1 MKKYLLLMLLVLIGM
16 GASASTEIKL
26 TLGEKKTDSKN
37 PDWSS
42 QVVTN
47 AKEAIQQGDFLIFSF
62 DEASSSDQY
71 AICNESGTKIYTEG
85 CKDNQDFYNCAD
97 GQKDFV
103 LTVTKELYE
112 AIQDGG
118 LQLQYKG
125 LQNLNGCIKRI
136 DVAAGTSYKPTGNY
150 VTEIMSTPQ
159 YIENWYSD
167 GFVLKT
173 DHDYVDWTLRV
184 VCMETGDDAYA
195 FLKKNKSG
203 WPSLM
208 SGSDKFSIAGWKYFE
223 IKINGELNGLL
234 RGEGLRIGGNNYYI
248 AGIYV
253 YKDGTTAP
261 NWTEDNSDIVDTYTF
276 SDPIDGTS
284 GWSDWSKG
292 KIDGSFFEF
301 EGRGKGQPGAVE
313 STKKIANTKNN
324 IIRLYLQDVHP
335 ETQISATD
343 GGDGRAAYIRQR
355 KQDANGGFYYQNYAD
370 CGSVDHYDF
379 ELSDAITVFAKGGD
393 QVYKPIIGAEGVK
406 TGMLSTLLLN
416 GMNVA
421 INHGQITKVEIRKS
435 MVSKYVTGYA
445 VYTGHN
451 LSSQYWRSV
460 ALPYN
465 LSREQLK
472 KAFGDDVVICE
483 LGKSAVT
490 KEKTTEEGNLTHY
503 HYGISFNFTKIP
515 DTEEG
520 INANYPYMIKLK
532 NDVKE
537 NDSYPIENVMA
548 DVRDYQA
555 YEFRTGQFDL
565 SALDAKEPNAGDAN
579 KDKLQKIYDYET
591 KIRTLLTDKVRM
603 IFKST
608 APVFDI
614 TNTEVGKVEIIN
626 GTSNKTVLKI
636 PDNNGGATN
645 YYLYDN
651 VLYPVKKFPVNL
663 SSGLAYVVLPAET
676 QSLFDDQP
684 DDATHTGAKITY
696 FFCDENETTGIEEID
711 MTPASVCKAQQ
722 NVYSLDGQLVHK
734 GLSVEGL
741 AKGIYIVN
749 GKKVI
754 IK

>member
-16 GASASTEIKL
+16 GASASTDEIQL
-26 TLGEKKTDSKN
+26 TWGEKTSSSDG
-37 PDWSS
+37 WSS
-42 QVVTN
+42 LMVTN
-47 AKEAIQQGDFLIFSF
+47 AGEIKQGDFLIFSF

-71 AICNESGTKIYTEG
+71 AICNESGDKIYTVG
-85 CKDNQDFYNCAD
+85 CKNNQNWYNCAN

-103 LTVTKELYE
+103 LTVTKKFCDD
-112 AIQDGG
+112 IHNGG
-118 LQLQYKG
+118 LLLQYKG
-125 LQNLNGCIKRI
+125 LKNLNGYIKRI
-136 DVAAGTSYKPTGNY
+136 DYKPTGKN
-150 VTEIMSTPQ
+150 VTEIMSKPLSTPL
-159 YIENWYSD
+159 YIKDWYSND
-167 GFVLKT
+167 CYLLKT
-173 DHDYVDWTLRV
+173 DQDYVNKTLRV

-195 FLKKNKSG
+195 FLKKNDTG

-234 RGEGLRIGGNNYYI
+234 RGNGLLIGGNNYYI

-253 YKDGTTAP
+253 YDDGTTAP
-261 NWTEDNSDIVDTYTF
+261 NWTDKEDSDIVDSWDF
-276 SDPIDGTS
+276 NGHPIDGTN

-292 KIDGSFFEF
+292 RIDGSFFEF
-301 EGRGKGQPGAVE
+301 EGRSKGQPGAVE
-313 STKKIANTKNN
+313 SLKKIANTKNN

-335 ETQISATD
+335 DTQISATD
-343 GGDGRAAYIRQR
+343 GGDGRATYIRQR

-379 ELSDAITVFAKGGD
+379 ELSDAITVFAKGD
-393 QVYKPIIGAEGVK
+393 QGYRPITGAAGVK

-421 INHGQITKVEIRKS
+421 IYHGKITKVEIRKS

-445 VYTGHN
+445 VYTGHH

-465 LSREQLK
+465 LSHEQLK

-532 NDVKE
+532 SGVKPA
-537 NDSYPIENVMA
+537 DFYPIENVKA

-565 SALDAKEPNAGDAN
+565 SALDAKEPTAGD
-579 KDKLQKIYDYET
+579 DKYEKLKEIYDYELEI
-591 KIRTLLTDKVRM
+591 KEDLTDARM

-614 TNTEVGKVEIIN
+614 TNTGVDKVEIIN
-626 GTSNKTVLKI
+626 GTSNKTVLNI
-636 PDNNGGATN
+636 PSENNGATN

-651 VLYPVKKFPVNL
+651 VLYPVKDTPVKL
-663 SSGLAYVVLPAET
+663 SSGLAYVVFPAAT
-676 QSLFDDQP
+676 RILFEQP
-684 DDATHTGAKITY
+684 DDTAQAGAKITY

>member
-16 GASASTEIKL
+16 GASASTDEIQL
-26 TLGEKKTDSKN
+26 TWGEKTSSSDG
-37 PDWSS
+37 WSS
-42 QVVTN
+42 LMVTN
-47 AKEAIQQGDFLIFSF
+47 AGEIKQGDFLIFSF

-71 AICNESGTKIYTEG
+71 AISNKNGDKIYTVG
-85 CKDNQDFYNCAD
+85 CKNNQNWYNCAD
-97 GQKDFV
+97 GQKYFV
-103 LTVTKELYE
+103 LTVTKKFCDD
-112 AIQDGG
+112 IQRDG
-118 LQLQYKG
+118 LLLQYKG
-125 LQNLNGCIKRI
+125 LKNLKGYIKRI
-136 DVAAGTSYKPTGNY
+136 DYKPTGSNVTN
-150 VTEIMSTPQ
+150 VTEIMSKPQ

-167 GFVLKT
+167 GFVLHT
-173 DHDYVDWTLRV
+173 DQNYVNKILRV

-253 YKDGTTAP
+253 YDDGTTAP
-261 NWTEDNSDIVDTYTF
+261 NWGEEESDIVDTYDF
-276 SDPIDGTS
+276 QNSVDGPVEGS
-284 GWSDWSKG
+284 SDWASRT
-292 KIDGSFFEF
+292 IAGSFFEF
-301 EGRGKGQPGAVE
+301 KGRGQQRAIEP
-313 STKKIANTKNN
+313 TKKIANTKNN
-324 IIRLYLQDVHP
+324 IIRLYLKDTTSD
-335 ETQISATD
+335 TQISAKD
-343 GGDGRAAYIRQR
+343 AGDVNAAYIRER
-355 KQDANGGFYYQNYAD
+355 KHDITNNSFYYQNFAD
-370 CGSVDHYDF
+370 CGVADHYDF
-379 ELSDAITVFAKGGD
+379 ELSDAITVFD
-393 QVYKPIIGAEGVK
+393 DWDKPKTGTDGVK

-416 GMNVA
+416 GMNVG
-421 INHGQITKVEIRKS
+421 IKHGTITKLEIRKS

-445 VYTGHN
+445 IYMGHK
-451 LSSQYWRSV
+451 LSNTYWRSV

-465 LSREQLK
+465 LSREQLE

-483 LGKSAVT
+483 LGESKVT

-532 NDVKE
+532 SGVKPA
-537 NDSYPIENVMA
+537 DFYPIENVKA

-565 SALDAKEPNAGDAN
+565 SALDAKEPTAGD
-579 KDKLQKIYDYET
+579 DKYEKLKEIYDYEQEI
-591 KIRTLLTDKVRM
+591 KKDLTDARM

-614 TNTEVGKVEIIN
+614 TNTGVDKVEIIK
-626 GTSNKTVLKI
+626 GTSNKTVLNI
-636 PDNNGGATN
+636 PSENNGATN

-651 VLYPVKKFPVNL
+651 VLYPVKKSPVKL
-663 SSGLAYVVLPAET
+663 SSGLAYVVFPAAT
-676 QSLFDDQP
+676 RILFEQP
-684 DDATHTGAKITY
+684 DDTAQAGAKITY

>member
-16 GASASTEIKL
+16 GASASTEIQLKL
-26 TLGEKKTDSKN
+26 EETDSEN
-37 PDWSS
+37 PEWSS
-42 QVVTN
+42 LVVTN
-47 AKEAIQQGDFLIFSF
+47 AGEIKQGDFLIFSF

-71 AICNESGTKIYTEG
+71 AISNKSGDKIYTVG
-85 CKDNQDFYNCAD
+85 CKNNQNWYNCAD
-97 GQKDFV
+97 GQKYFV
-103 LTVTKELYE
+103 LTVTKKFCDD
-112 AIQDGG
+112 IQRDG
-118 LQLQYKG
+118 LLLQYKG
-125 LQNLNGCIKRI
+125 LKNLKGYIKRI
-136 DVAAGTSYKPTGNY
+136 DYKPTGDN

-159 YIENWYSD
+159 YIKDWYSD
-167 GFVLKT
+167 GYVLKT
-173 DHDYVDWTLRV
+173 DQDYVNKTLRV

-234 RGEGLRIGGNNYYI
+234 RGNGLRIGGNNYYI

-253 YKDGTTAP
+253 YDDGTTAP
-261 NWTEDNSDIVDTYTF
+261 NWGEEESDIVDTYDF
-276 SDPIDGTS
+276 QNSVDGPVEGS
-284 GWSDWSKG
+284 SDWASRT
-292 KIDGSFFEF
+292 IAGSFFEF
-301 EGRGKGQPGAVE
+301 KGRGQQRAIEP
-313 STKKIANTKNN
+313 TKKIANTKNN
-324 IIRLYLQDVHP
+324 IIRLYLKDTTSD
-335 ETQISATD
+335 TQISAKD
-343 GGDGRAAYIRQR
+343 AGDVNAAYIRER
-355 KQDANGGFYYQNYAD
+355 KHDITNNSFYYQNFAD
-370 CGSVDHYDF
+370 CGVADHYDF
-379 ELSDAITVFAKGGD
+379 ELSDAITVFD
-393 QVYKPIIGAEGVK
+393 DWDKPKTGTDGVK

-416 GMNVA
+416 GMNVG
-421 INHGQITKVEIRKS
+421 IKHGTITKLEIRKS

-445 VYTGHN
+445 IYTGHK
-451 LSSQYWRSV
+451 LSSTYWRSV

-465 LSREQLK
+465 LSREQLE
-472 KAFGDDVVICE
+472 KAFGKDVVICE
-483 LGKSAVT
+483 LGESKVT
-490 KEKTTEEGNLTHY
+490 KEETKTDNLTHY

-515 DTEEG
+515 DGEG

-532 NDVKE
+532 NGVKPA
-537 NDSYPIENVMA
+537 DFYPIENVKA

-555 YEFRTGQFDL
+555 YEFRTGKFDL

-579 KDKLQKIYDYET
+579 KDKLQEIYDYEQEI
-591 KIRTLLTDKVRM
+591 KSKLTDKVHM

-614 TNTEVGKVEIIN
+614 TNTGVGNVEIIN
-626 GTSNKTVLKI
+626 HTSNKTVLNI
-636 PDNNGGATN
+636 PSENADATN

-651 VLYPVKKFPVNL
+651 VLYPVKDHSVNL

-676 QSLFDDQP
+676 RSLFDNQP
-684 DDATHTGAKITY
+684 DDAAQAGAKITY

>member
-16 GASASTEIKL
+16 GASASTDEIQL
-26 TLGEKKTDSKN
+26 TWGENTSSSDG
-37 PDWSS
+37 WSS
-42 QVVTN
+42 RVVTN
-47 AKEAIQQGDFLIFSF
+47 AKEMIKQGDFLIFSF

-71 AICNESGTKIYTEG
+71 AICNESGDKIYTVG
-85 CKDNQDFYNCAD
+85 CKNNQNWYNCAN

-103 LTVTKELYE
+103 LTVTKKFCDD
-112 AIQDGG
+112 IQKDG
-118 LQLQYKG
+118 LLLQYKG
-125 LQNLNGCIKRI
+125 LKHLNGYIKRI
-136 DVAAGTSYKPTGNY
+136 DYKPTGSN
-150 VTEIMSTPQ
+150 VTEIMSTPL
-159 YIENWYSD
+159 YIKDWYSD
-167 GFVLKT
+167 GYVLHT
-173 DHDYVDWTLRV
+173 NQDYVNKTLRV

-195 FLKKNKSG
+195 FLKKNDSG

-234 RGEGLRIGGNNYYI
+234 RGNGLRIGGNNYYI

-253 YKDGTTAP
+253 YDDGTTAP
-261 NWTEDNSDIVDTYTF
+261 NWTDKEDSDIVDSWDF
-276 SDPIDGTS
+276 NGHPIDGTN

-292 KIDGSFFEF
+292 RIDGSFFEF
-301 EGRGKGQPGAVE
+301 EGRSKGQPGAVE
-313 STKKIANTKNN
+313 SLKKIANTKNN
-324 IIRLYLQDVHP
+324 IIRLYLQDVHSD
-335 ETQISATD
+335 TQISATD
-343 GGDGRAAYIRQR
+343 GGDGRATYIRQR

-370 CGSVDHYDF
+370 CGSAPYYDF
-379 ELSDAITVFAKGGD
+379 ELSDAITVFAKGD
-393 QVYKPIIGAEGVK
+393 QGYRPIIGADGVK

-421 INHGQITKVEIRKS
+421 IYHGQITKVEIRKS

-445 VYTGHN
+445 VYTGHH

-465 LSREQLK
+465 LSHKQLK

-532 NDVKE
+532 SGVKPA
-537 NDSYPIENVMA
+537 DFYPIENVKA

-555 YEFRTGQFDL
+555 YEFRTGHFDL
-565 SALDAKEPNAGDAN
+565 SALDATMPAAGDKN
-579 KDKLQKIYDYET
+579 YDELNKIYKYEQDIKT
-591 KIRTLLTDKVRM
+591 DLTDARM

-614 TNTEVGKVEIIN
+614 TNTGVGNVEIIN
-626 GTSNKTVLKI
+626 GTSNKTVLNI
-636 PDNNGGATN
+636 PKYNGGATN

-651 VLYPVKKFPVNL
+651 VLYPVKDKSVKL
-663 SSGLAYVVLPAET
+663 SSGLAYVVFPAAT
-676 QSLFDDQP
+676 QILFDQP
-684 DDATHTGAKITY
+684 DDTAQAGAKITY

>member
-16 GASASTEIKL
+16 GASASTDEIQL
-26 TLGEKKTDSKN
+26 TWGEKTSSSDG
-37 PDWSS
+37 WSS
-42 QVVTN
+42 LMVTN
-47 AKEAIQQGDFLIFSF
+47 AGEIKQGDFLIFSF

-71 AICNESGTKIYTEG
+71 AISNKNGDKIYTVG
-85 CKDNQDFYNCAD
+85 CKNNQNWYNCAD
-97 GQKDFV
+97 GQKYFV
-103 LTVTKELYE
+103 LTVTKKFCDD
-112 AIQDGG
+112 IQRDG
-118 LQLQYKG
+118 LLLQYKG
-125 LQNLNGCIKRI
+125 LKNLKGYIKRI
-136 DVAAGTSYKPTGNY
+136 DYKPTGSNVTN
-150 VTEIMSTPQ
+150 VTEIMSKPQ

-167 GFVLKT
+167 GFVLHT
-173 DHDYVDWTLRV
+173 DQNYVNKTLRV

-253 YKDGTTAP
+253 YDDGTTAP
-261 NWTEDNSDIVDTYTF
+261 NWGEEESDIVDTYDF
-276 SDPIDGTS
+276 QNSVDGPVEGS
-284 GWSDWSKG
+284 SDWASRT
-292 KIDGSFFEF
+292 IAGSFFEF
-301 EGRGKGQPGAVE
+301 KGRGQQRAIEP
-313 STKKIANTKNN
+313 TKKIANTKNN
-324 IIRLYLQDVHP
+324 IIRLYLKDTTSD
-335 ETQISATD
+335 TQISAKD
-343 GGDGRAAYIRQR
+343 AGDVNAAYIRER
-355 KQDANGGFYYQNYAD
+355 KHDITNNSFYYQNFAD
-370 CGSVDHYDF
+370 CGVADHYDF
-379 ELSDAITVFAKGGD
+379 ELSDAITVFD
-393 QVYKPIIGAEGVK
+393 DWDKPKTGTDGVK

-416 GMNVA
+416 GMNVG
-421 INHGQITKVEIRKS
+421 IKHGTITKLEIRKS

-445 VYTGHN
+445 IYMGHK
-451 LSSQYWRSV
+451 LSNTYWRSV

-465 LSREQLK
+465 LSREQLE

-483 LGKSAVT
+483 LGESKVT

-532 NDVKE
+532 SGVKPA
-537 NDSYPIENVMA
+537 DFYPIENVKA

-555 YEFRTGQFDL
+555 YEFRTGQFGL
-565 SALDAKEPNAGDAN
+565 SALDAKEPTAGD
-579 KDKLQKIYDYET
+579 DKYEKLKEIYDYEQEI
-591 KIRTLLTDKVRM
+591 KEDLTDARM

-614 TNTEVGKVEIIN
+614 TNTGVDKVEIIN
-626 GTSNKTVLKI
+626 GTSNKTVLNI
-636 PDNNGGATN
+636 PSENNGATN

-651 VLYPVKKFPVNL
+651 VLYPVKKSPVKL
-663 SSGLAYVVLPAET
+663 SSGLAYVVFPAAT
-676 QSLFDDQP
+676 RILFEQP
-684 DDATHTGAKITY
+684 DDTAQAGAKITY

>member
-16 GASASTEIKL
+16 GASASTDEIQL
-26 TLGEKKTDSKN
+26 TWGENTSSSDG
-37 PDWSS
+37 WSS
-42 QVVTN
+42 RVVTN
-47 AKEAIQQGDFLIFSF
+47 AKEVIKEGDLLIFSF
-62 DEASSSDQY
+62 DAASSTDQY
-71 AICNESGTKIYTEG
+71 AISNENGVKIYTEG
-85 CKDNQDFYNCAD
+85 CKDNEDWYDCAN

-103 LTVTKELYE
+103 LTVTRKFYD
-112 AIQDGG
+112 AIQSGG
-118 LQLQYKG
+118 LRLQYKG
-125 LQNLNGCIKRI
+125 LKNLNGHIKRFE
-136 DVAAGTSYKPTGNY
+136 DGNFYKPTGSN

-159 YIENWYSD
+159 YIKDWYSND
-167 GFVLKT
+167 CYVLKT
-173 DHDYVDWTLRV
+173 NQDYVNKTLRV

-223 IKINGELNGLL
+223 IKINGELNELL
-234 RGEGLRIGGNNYYI
+234 TGNGLRIGGNNYYI

-253 YKDGTTAP
+253 YDDGTTAP

-276 SDPIDGTS
+276 SQPIDGS
-284 GWSDWSKG
+284 KDWANYTIS
-292 KIDGSFFEF
+292 GSFFEF
-301 EGRGKGQPGAVE
+301 KGRGQQRAIEP
-313 STKKIANTKNN
+313 TKKIANTKNN
-324 IIRLYLQDVHP
+324 IIRLYLKDTTSD
-335 ETQISATD
+335 TQIYAKD
-343 GGDGRAAYIRQR
+343 AGDDRAAYIRQR
-355 KQDANGGFYYQNYAD
+355 KQVENTEKFYYQNFAD
-370 CGSVDHYDF
+370 CGVADHYDF
-379 ELSDAITVFAKGGD
+379 ELSDAITVFED
-393 QVYKPIIGAEGVK
+393 YNKPITNKPEGVK

-416 GMNVA
+416 GMNVG
-421 INHGQITKVEIRKS
+421 INHGKIWKLEIRKS

-445 VYTGHN
+445 IYTGHK
-451 LSSQYWRSV
+451 LSSTYWRSV

-465 LSREQLK
+465 LSREQLE
-472 KAFGDDVVICE
+472 KAFGKDVVICE
-483 LGKSAVT
+483 LGESKVT
-490 KEKTTEEGNLTHY
+490 KEETKKDNLT

-515 DTEEG
+515 DAEG

-532 NDVKE
+532 SGVKPA
-537 NDSYPIENVMA
+537 DFYPIENVKA

-565 SALDAKEPNAGDAN
+565 SALDATMPAAGDAN
-579 KDKLQKIYDYET
+579 YDKLKEIYDYEQEIKT
-591 KIRTLLTDKVRM
+591 HLTDARM

-614 TNTEVGKVEIIN
+614 TNTGVDKVEIIK
-626 GTSNKTVLKI
+626 GTSNKTVLNI
-636 PDNNGGATN
+636 PSENNGATN

-651 VLYPVKKFPVNL
+651 VLYPVKKSPVKL
-663 SSGLAYVVLPAET
+663 SSGLAYVVFPAAT
-676 QSLFDDQP
+676 RILFEQP
-684 DDATHTGAKITY
+684 DDTAQAGAKITY

>member
-16 GASASTEIKL
+16 GASASTDEIQL
-26 TLGEKKTDSKN
+26 TWGEKTSSSDG
-37 PDWSS
+37 WSS
-42 QVVTN
+42 LVVTN
-47 AKEAIQQGDFLIFSF
+47 AGEIKQGDFLIFSF
-62 DEASSSDQY
+62 DAASSSDQY
-71 AICNESGTKIYTEG
+71 AISNKNGDKIYTVG
-85 CKDNQDFYNCAD
+85 CKNNQNWYNCAD
-97 GQKDFV
+97 GQKYFV
-103 LTVTKELYE
+103 LTVTKKFCDD
-112 AIQDGG
+112 IQGDG
-118 LQLQYKG
+118 LLLQYKG
-125 LQNLNGCIKRI
+125 LKNLKGYIKRI
-136 DVAAGTSYKPTGNY
+136 DYKPTGDN

-159 YIENWYSD
+159 YIKNWYSD
-167 GFVLKT
+167 GFVLHT
-173 DHDYVDWTLRV
+173 DQDYVNKTLRV

-195 FLKKNKSG
+195 FLKRNDPG
-203 WPSLM
+203 WPSLL

-234 RGEGLRIGGNNYYI
+234 RGNGLRIGGNNYFI

-253 YKDGTTAP
+253 YDDGTTAP

-284 GWSDWSKG
+284 DWSDWSSG
-292 KIDGSFFEF
+292 RIDGSFFEF

-313 STKKIANTKNN
+313 SPKKIANTKNN
-324 IIRLYLQDVHP
+324 IIRLYLQGAQSDAL
-335 ETQISATD
+335 ISATD
-343 GGDGRAAYIRQR
+343 GVDAMAAYIRQR
-355 KQDANGGFYYQNYAD
+355 KQKANTNDFYYQNFAD
-370 CGSVDHYDF
+370 CGAVGHYDF
-379 ELSDAITVFAKGGD
+379 ELSDAITVFD
-393 QVYKPIIGAEGVK
+393 DWDKPKTGTDGVK

-421 INHGQITKVEIRKS
+421 IYHGQITKVEIRKS

-445 VYTGHN
+445 VYTGHK
-451 LSSQYWRSV
+451 LSSTYWRSV

-490 KEKTTEEGNLTHY
+490 KDEIKEDNNLTHY

-532 NDVKE
+532 SGVKPA
-537 NDSYPIENVMA
+537 DFYPIKNVKA

-565 SALDAKEPNAGDAN
+565 SALDAKEPTAGDAN
-579 KDKLQKIYDYET
+579 YDNLYKIYEYEKNIKDK
-591 KIRTLLTDKVRM
+591 LTDKVRM

-614 TNTEVGKVEIIN
+614 TNTGVGNVEIIK
-626 GTSNKTVLKI
+626 GTSNKTVLNI
-636 PDNNGGATN
+636 PSENGGATN

-651 VLYPVKKFPVNL
+651 VLFPVKDKSVRL

-676 QSLFDDQP
+676 RSLFDNQP
-684 DDATHTGAKITY
+684 DDATQAGAKITY

>member
-16 GASASTEIKL
+16 GASASTDEIQL
-26 TLGEKKTDSKN
+26 TWGETTSSSDG
-37 PDWSS
+37 WSS

-47 AKEAIQQGDFLIFSF
+47 AEKIKQGDFLIFSF
-62 DEASSSDQY
+62 DAASSSDQY
-71 AICNESGTKIYTEG
+71 AISNKSGDKIYTVG
-85 CKDNQDFYNCAD
+85 CKNNQNWYNCAD
-97 GQKDFV
+97 GQEYFV
-103 LTVTKELYE
+103 LTVTKKFCDD
-112 AIQDGG
+112 IQKDG
-118 LQLQYKG
+118 LLLQYKG
-125 LQNLNGCIKRI
+125 LKHLNGYIKRI
-136 DVAAGTSYKPTGNY
+136 DYKPTGSN

-167 GFVLKT
+167 GYVLHT
-173 DHDYVDWTLRV
+173 NQDYTNKTLRV

-253 YKDGTTAP
+253 YDDGTTAP
-261 NWTEDNSDIVDTYTF
+261 NWGEEESDIVDTYDF
-276 SDPIDGTS
+276 QNSVDGPVEGS
-284 GWSDWSKG
+284 SDWASRT
-292 KIDGSFFEF
+292 IAGSFFEF
-301 EGRGKGQPGAVE
+301 KGRGQQRAIEP
-313 STKKIANTKNN
+313 TKKIANTKNN
-324 IIRLYLQDVHP
+324 IIRLYLKDTTSD
-335 ETQISATD
+335 TQISAKD
-343 GGDGRAAYIRQR
+343 AGDVNAAYIRER
-355 KQDANGGFYYQNYAD
+355 KHDITNNSFYYQNFAD
-370 CGSVDHYDF
+370 CGVADHYDF
-379 ELSDAITVFAKGGD
+379 ELSDAITVFD
-393 QVYKPIIGAEGVK
+393 DWDKPKTGTDGVK

-416 GMNVA
+416 GMNVG
-421 INHGQITKVEIRKS
+421 IKHGTITKLEIRKS

-445 VYTGHN
+445 IYMGHK
-451 LSSQYWRSV
+451 LSNTYWRSV

-465 LSREQLK
+465 LSREQLE

-483 LGKSAVT
+483 LGESKVT

-532 NDVKE
+532 SGVKPA
-537 NDSYPIENVMA
+537 DFYPIENVKA

-555 YEFRTGQFDL
+555 YEFRTGHFDL
-565 SALDAKEPNAGDAN
+565 SALDATMPAAGDAN
-579 KDKLQKIYDYET
+579 YDKLKEIYDYEQDIKT
-591 KIRTLLTDKVRM
+591 DLTDARM

-614 TNTEVGKVEIIN
+614 TNTGVDKVEIIN
-626 GTSNKTVLKI
+626 GTSNKTVLNI
-636 PDNNGGATN
+636 PSKNDDATN
-645 YYLYDN
+645 YYLFDN
-651 VLYPVKKFPVNL
+651 VLYPVKDTPVNL
-663 SSGLAYVVLPAET
+663 SSGLAYVVFPAAT
-676 QSLFDDQP
+676 RILFDNQP
-684 DDATHTGAKITY
+684 DDVAQAGAKITY

>member
-16 GASASTEIKL
+16 GASASTEIEL
-26 TLGEKKTDSKN
+26 MLEQTDSEN

-42 QVVTN
+42 LVVTN
-47 AKEAIQQGDFLIFSF
+47 AGEIKQGDFLIFSF
-62 DEASSSDQY
+62 DAASSSDQY
-71 AICNESGTKIYTEG
+71 AISNKKGDKIYTVG
-85 CKDNQDFYNCAD
+85 CKNNQNWYNCAD
-97 GQKDFV
+97 GQEYFV
-103 LTVTKELYE
+103 LTVTKKFCDD
-112 AIQDGG
+112 IQKDG
-118 LQLQYKG
+118 LLLQYKG
-125 LQNLNGCIKRI
+125 LQHLKGYIKRI
-136 DVAAGTSYKPTGNY
+136 DYKPTGSNVTN

-167 GFVLKT
+167 GFVLHT
-173 DHDYVDWTLRV
+173 NQDYTNQTLRV

-253 YKDGTTAP
+253 YDDGTTAP
-261 NWTEDNSDIVDTYTF
+261 NWGEEESDIVDTYDF
-276 SDPIDGTS
+276 QNSVDGPVEGS
-284 GWSDWSKG
+284 SDWASRT
-292 KIDGSFFEF
+292 IAGSFFEF
-301 EGRGKGQPGAVE
+301 KGRGQQRAIEP
-313 STKKIANTKNN
+313 TKKIANTKNN
-324 IIRLYLQDVHP
+324 IIRLYLKDTTSD
-335 ETQISATD
+335 TQISAKD
-343 GGDGRAAYIRQR
+343 AGDVNAAYIRER
-355 KQDANGGFYYQNYAD
+355 KHDITNNSFYYQNFAD
-370 CGSVDHYDF
+370 CGVADHYDF
-379 ELSDAITVFAKGGD
+379 ELSDAITVFD
-393 QVYKPIIGAEGVK
+393 DWDKPKTGTDGVK

-416 GMNVA
+416 GMNVG
-421 INHGQITKVEIRKS
+421 IKHGTITKLEIRKS

-445 VYTGHN
+445 IYMGHK
-451 LSSQYWRSV
+451 LSNTYWRSV

-465 LSREQLK
+465 LSREQLE

-483 LGKSAVT
+483 LGESKVT

-515 DTEEG
+515 DGEG

-532 NDVKE
+532 SGVKPA
-537 NDSYPIENVMA
+537 DFYPIENVKA

-565 SALDAKEPNAGDAN
+565 SALDATMPAAGDHN
-579 KDKLQKIYDYET
+579 YDKLKEIYEYEDSIKT
-591 KIRTLLTDKVRM
+591 DLTDARM

-614 TNTEVGKVEIIN
+614 TNTGVDKVEIIN
-626 GTSNKTVLKI
+626 GTSNKTVLNI
-636 PDNNGGATN
+636 PSENNGATN

-651 VLYPVKKFPVNL
+651 VLYPVKKSPVKL
-663 SSGLAYVVLPAET
+663 SSGLAYVVFPAAT
-676 QSLFDDQP
+676 RILFEQP
-684 DDATHTGAKITY
+684 DDTAQAGAKITY

>member
-16 GASASTEIKL
+16 GASASTEIQL
-26 TLGEKKTDSKN
+26 ELEKTTSSSDG
-37 PDWSS
+37 WSS

-47 AKEAIQQGDFLIFSF
+47 AKEVIKEGDLLIFSF
-62 DEASSSDQY
+62 DAASSTDQY
-71 AICNESGTKIYTEG
+71 AISNENGVKIYTEG
-85 CKDNQDFYNCAD
+85 CKDNEDWYDCAN

-103 LTVTKELYE
+103 LTVTRKFYD
-112 AIQDGG
+112 AIQSGG
-118 LQLQYKG
+118 LRLQYKG
-125 LQNLNGCIKRI
+125 LKNLNGHIKRFE
-136 DVAAGTSYKPTGNY
+136 DGNFYKPTGSN

-159 YIENWYSD
+159 YIKDWYSE
-167 GFVLKT
+167 GYVLHT
-173 DHDYVDWTLRV
+173 NQDYTNQTLRV

-195 FLKKNKSG
+195 FLKRNDDG

-223 IKINGELNGLL
+223 IKINGELNELL
-234 RGEGLRIGGNNYYI
+234 KGNGLRIGGNNYYI

-253 YKDGTTAP
+253 YDDSTTAP
-261 NWTEDNSDIVDTYTF
+261 NWGEEESDIVDTYDF
-276 SDPIDGTS
+276 QNSVDGPVEGS
-284 GWSDWSKG
+284 SDWASRT
-292 KIDGSFFEF
+292 IAGSFFEF
-301 EGRGKGQPGAVE
+301 KGRGQQRAIEP
-313 STKKIANTKNN
+313 TTKIANTKNN
-324 IIRLYLQDVHP
+324 IIRLYL
-335 ETQISATD
+335 ENTASNTQIYAKDAVDS
-343 GGDGRAAYIRQR
+343 RAAYIRER
-355 KQDANGGFYYQNYAD
+355 KQEENTDNFYYQNFAD
-370 CGSVDHYDF
+370 CGSVNHYDF
-379 ELSDAITVFAKGGD
+379 ELSDAITVFED
-393 QVYKPIIGAEGVK
+393 YNKPITNKPEGVK

-416 GMNVA
+416 GMNVG
-421 INHGQITKVEIRKS
+421 INHGKITKVEIRKS

-445 VYTGHN
+445 IYTGHK
-451 LSSQYWRSV
+451 LSSTYWRSV

-465 LSREQLK
+465 LSREQLE
-472 KAFGDDVVICE
+472 KAFGKDVVICE
-483 LGKSAVT
+483 LGESKVT
-490 KEKTTEEGNLTHY
+490 KEETKKDNLTHY

-515 DTEEG
+515 DGEG

-532 NDVKE
+532 SGVKPA
-537 NDSYPIENVMA
+537 DFYPIENVKA

-555 YEFRTGQFDL
+555 YEFRTGKFDL
-565 SALDAKEPNAGDAN
+565 SALDATMPAAGDHN
-579 KDKLQKIYDYET
+579 YDKLKEIYDYEQDIKT
-591 KIRTLLTDKVRM
+591 DLTDARM

-614 TNTEVGKVEIIN
+614 TNTGVDKVEIIK
-626 GTSNKTVLKI
+626 GTSNKTVLNI
-636 PDNNGGATN
+636 PSENNGATN

-651 VLYPVKKFPVNL
+651 VLYPVKKSPVKL
-663 SSGLAYVVLPAET
+663 SSGLAYVVFPAAT
-676 QSLFDDQP
+676 RILFEQP
-684 DDATHTGAKITY
+684 DDTAQAGAKITY

>member
-16 GASASTEIKL
+16 GASASTDEIQL
-26 TLGEKKTDSKN
+26 TWGENTSSSDG
-37 PDWSS
+37 WSS
-42 QVVTN
+42 RVVTN
-47 AKEAIQQGDFLIFSF
+47 AKEMIKQGDFLIFSF

-71 AICNESGTKIYTEG
+71 AICNESGDKIYTVG
-85 CKDNQDFYNCAD
+85 CKNNQNWYNCAN

-103 LTVTKELYE
+103 LTVTKKFYD
-112 AIQDGG
+112 AIQSGG
-118 LQLQYKG
+118 LRLQYKG
-125 LQNLNGCIKRI
+125 LKRLNGYIKRI
-136 DVAAGTSYKPTGNY
+136 DYKPTGSNVTN

-167 GFVLKT
+167 GFVLHT
-173 DHDYVDWTLRV
+173 DQDYVNKTLRV

-195 FLKKNKSG
+195 FLKRNDDG

-234 RGEGLRIGGNNYYI
+234 RGNGLRIGGNNYYI

-253 YKDGTTAP
+253 YNDGTMAP

-276 SDPIDGTS
+276 SQPIDGTS
-284 GWSDWSKG
+284 GWSDWSSG
-292 KIDGSFFEF
+292 RIDGSFFEF

-324 IIRLYLQDVHP
+324 IIRLYLQKAQSD
-335 ETQISATD
+335 TQISATD
-343 GGDGRAAYIRQR
+343 GGDGRATYIRQR

-370 CGSVDHYDF
+370 CGSAPYYDF
-379 ELSDAITVFAKGGD
+379 ELSDAITVFGKGD
-393 QVYKPIIGAEGVK
+393 QGYRPIIGADGVK

-421 INHGQITKVEIRKS
+421 IYHGKITKVEIRKS

-445 VYTGHN
+445 VYTGHH

-465 LSREQLK
+465 LSHEQLK

-483 LGKSAVT
+483 LGKSAMT

-532 NDVKE
+532 SGVKPA
-537 NDSYPIENVMA
+537 DFYPIENVKA

-565 SALDAKEPNAGDAN
+565 SVLDAKEPTAGDKN
-579 KDKLQKIYDYET
+579 YDELNKIYTYEQDIKT
-591 KIRTLLTDKVRM
+591 DLTDARM

-614 TNTEVGKVEIIN
+614 TNTEVGNVEIIK
-626 GTSNKTVLKI
+626 GTSNKTVLNI
-636 PDNNGGATN
+636 PSENNGATN

-651 VLYPVKKFPVNL
+651 VLYPVKDKSVKL
-663 SSGLAYVVLPAET
+663 SSGLAYVVFPAAT
-676 QSLFDDQP
+676 RILFEQP
-684 DDATHTGAKITY
+684 DDTAQAGAKITY

>member
-16 GASASTEIKL
+16 GASASTDEIQL
-26 TLGEKKTDSKN
+26 TWGENTSSSDG
-37 PDWSS
+37 WSS
-42 QVVTN
+42 RVVTN
-47 AKEAIQQGDFLIFSF
+47 AKEVIKEGDLLIFSF
-62 DEASSSDQY
+62 DAASSTDQY
-71 AICNESGTKIYTEG
+71 AISNENGVKIYTEG
-85 CKDNQDFYNCAD
+85 CKDNEDWYDCAN

-103 LTVTKELYE
+103 LTVTRKFYD
-112 AIQDGG
+112 AIQSGG
-118 LQLQYKG
+118 LRLQYKG
-125 LQNLNGCIKRI
+125 LKNLNGHIKRFE
-136 DVAAGTSYKPTGNY
+136 DGNFYKPTGSN

-159 YIENWYSD
+159 YIKDWYSND
-167 GFVLKT
+167 CYVLKT
-173 DHDYVDWTLRV
+173 NQDYVNKTLRV

-195 FLKKNKSG
+195 FLKRNDDG

-223 IKINGELNGLL
+223 IKINDELNELLKGNGLL
-234 RGEGLRIGGNNYYI
+234 IGGNNYYI

-253 YKDGTTAP
+253 YDDGITAP
-261 NWTEDNSDIVDTYTF
+261 NWGEEESDIVDTYDF
-276 SDPIDGTS
+276 QNSVDGPVEGS
-284 GWSDWSKG
+284 SDWASRT
-292 KIDGSFFEF
+292 IAGSFFEF
-301 EGRGKGQPGAVE
+301 KGWGQQRAIEP
-313 STKKIANTKNN
+313 TTKIANTKNN
-324 IIRLYLQDVHP
+324 IIRLYL
-335 ETQISATD
+335 ENTASNTQIYAKDAVDSK
-343 GGDGRAAYIRQR
+343 AAYIRER
-355 KQDANGGFYYQNYAD
+355 KYDKTNKSFYYQNFAD
-370 CGSVDHYDF
+370 CGVADHYDF
-379 ELSDAITVFAKGGD
+379 ELSDAITVFED
-393 QVYKPIIGAEGVK
+393 YNEPITNKPEGVK

-416 GMNVA
+416 GMNVG
-421 INHGQITKVEIRKS
+421 INHGKITKVEIRKS

-445 VYTGHN
+445 IYTGHK
-451 LSSQYWRSV
+451 LSSTYWRSV

-465 LSREQLK
+465 LSRKQLNDT
-472 KAFGDDVVICE
+472 FGGDVVICE

-515 DTEEG
+515 DAEG

-532 NDVKE
+532 SGVKPA
-537 NDSYPIENVMA
+537 DFYPIENVKA

-565 SALDAKEPNAGDAN
+565 SALDAKEPTAGDKN
-579 KDKLQKIYDYET
+579 YDELNKIYKYEQEI
-591 KIRTLLTDKVRM
+591 KEDLTDARM

-614 TNTEVGKVEIIN
+614 TNTGVDKVEIIK
-626 GTSNKTVLKI
+626 GTSNKTVLNI
-636 PDNNGGATN
+636 PSENNGATN

-651 VLYPVKKFPVNL
+651 VLYPVKKTPVKL
-663 SSGLAYVVLPAET
+663 SSGLAYVVFPAAT
-676 QSLFDDQP
+676 RILFEQP
-684 DDATHTGAKITY
+684 DDTAQAGAKITY

>member
-1 MKKYLLLMLLVLIGM
+1 M
-16 GASASTEIKL
+16 G
-26 TLGEKKTDSKN
+26 GDDSSS
-37 PDWSS
+37 DGWSS
-42 QVVTN
+42 LVVTN
-47 AKEAIQQGDFLIFSF
+47 AGEIKQGDFLIFSF
-62 DEASSSDQY
+62 DAASSSDQY
-71 AICNESGTKIYTEG
+71 AISNKNGDKIYTVG
-85 CKDNQDFYNCAD
+85 CKNNQNWYNCAD
-97 GQKDFV
+97 GQEYFV
-103 LTVTKELYE
+103 LTVTKKFCDD
-112 AIQDGG
+112 IQKDG
-118 LQLQYKG
+118 LLLQYKG
-125 LQNLNGCIKRI
+125 LKHLNGYIKRI
-136 DVAAGTSYKPTGNY
+136 DYKPTGSN

-159 YIENWYSD
+159 YIKDWYSD
-167 GFVLKT
+167 GFVLHT
-173 DHDYVDWTLRV
+173 DQDYVNKTLRV

-195 FLKKNKSG
+195 FLKRNDPG

-234 RGEGLRIGGNNYYI
+234 RGNGLRIGGNNYYI

-253 YKDGTTAP
+253 YNDGTMAP

-276 SDPIDGTS
+276 SQPIDGTS
-284 GWSDWSKG
+284 GWSDWSSG
-292 KIDGSFFEF
+292 RIDGSFFEF

-324 IIRLYLQDVHP
+324 IIRLYLQKAQSDA
-335 ETQISATD
+335 QISATD

-370 CGSVDHYDF
+370 CGYVDHCDF
-379 ELSDAITVFAKGGD
+379 ELSDAITVFAKGD
-393 QVYKPIIGAEGVK
+393 QGYRPIIGADGVK

-421 INHGQITKVEIRKS
+421 IYHGKITKVEIRKS

-445 VYTGHN
+445 VYTGHH
-451 LSSQYWRSV
+451 LSSTYWRSV

-472 KAFGDDVVICE
+472 KAFGNDVVICE
-483 LGKSAVT
+483 LGQSTVT
-490 KEKTTEEGNLTHY
+490 KEKKTDGDLTHY

-515 DTEEG
+515 NGEG

-532 NDVKE
+532 NGVKPA
-537 NDSYPIENVMA
+537 DFYPIENVKA

-565 SALDAKEPNAGDAN
+565 SALDAKEPTAGD
-579 KDKLQKIYDYET
+579 DKYEKLKEIYDYEQEI
-591 KIRTLLTDKVRM
+591 KEDLTDARM

-614 TNTEVGKVEIIN
+614 TNTGVDKVEIIK
-626 GTSNKTVLKI
+626 GTSNKTVLNI
-636 PDNNGGATN
+636 PSENNGATN

-651 VLYPVKKFPVNL
+651 VLYPVKKSPVKL
-663 SSGLAYVVLPAET
+663 SSGLAYVVFPAAT
-676 QSLFDDQP
+676 RILFEQP
-684 DDATHTGAKITY
+684 DDAAQAGAKITY

>member
-16 GASASTEIKL
+16 GASASTEIQL
-26 TLGEKKTDSKN
+26 TWEEKTSSSN
-37 PDWSS
+37 GWSS

-71 AICNESGTKIYTEG
+71 AICNESGDKIYTVG
-85 CKDNQDFYNCAD
+85 CKNNQNWYNCAN

-103 LTVTKELYE
+103 LTVTKKFYD
-112 AIQDGG
+112 AIQSGG
-118 LQLQYKG
+118 LRLQYKG
-125 LQNLNGCIKRI
+125 LKHLNGYIKRI
-136 DVAAGTSYKPTGNY
+136 DYKPTGSNVTN

-159 YIENWYSD
+159 YIKDWYSE
-167 GFVLKT
+167 GYVLHT
-173 DHDYVDWTLRV
+173 NQDYTNQTLRV

-253 YKDGTTAP
+253 YDDGTTAP

-276 SDPIDGTS
+276 SNPIDGTN
-284 GWSDWSKG
+284 GWSEWSKG
-292 KIDGSFFEF
+292 RIDGSFFEF

-324 IIRLYLQDVHP
+324 IIRLCLQDVQP
-335 ETQISATD
+335 DALISATD
-343 GGDGRAAYIRQR
+343 GGDGRATYIRQR

-379 ELSDAITVFAKGGD
+379 ELSDAITVFAKGD
-393 QVYKPIIGAEGVK
+393 QGYRPITGAAGVK

-421 INHGQITKVEIRKS
+421 IYHGKITKVEIRKS
-435 MVSKYVTGYA
+435 MVSKYVSGYA
-445 VYTGHN
+445 IYTGHH
-451 LSSQYWRSV
+451 LSSKYWRSV

-465 LSREQLK
+465 LSHKQLK

-532 NDVKE
+532 SGVKPA
-537 NDSYPIENVMA
+537 DFYPIENVKA

-555 YEFRTGQFDL
+555 YEFRTGQFN
-565 SALDAKEPNAGDAN
+565 LDELNATMPAAGDHN
-579 KDKLQKIYDYET
+579 YDKLKEIYDYEQEI
-591 KIRTLLTDKVRM
+591 KSKLTDKVHM

-614 TNTEVGKVEIIN
+614 TNTGVGNVEIIN
-626 GTSNKTVLKI
+626 STSNKTVLKI
-636 PDNNGGATN
+636 PSENADATN

-651 VLYPVKKFPVNL
+651 VLYPVKDHSVNL
-663 SSGLAYVVLPAET
+663 SSGLAYVVFPAET
-676 QSLFDDQP
+676 RILFEKQP
-684 DDATHTGAKITY
+684 DETQAGAKITY

>member
-16 GASASTEIKL
+16 GASASTDEIQLKL
-26 TLGEKKTDSKN
+26 EN
-37 PDWSS
+37 PTSSSDGWSS
-42 QVVTN
+42 LVVTN
-47 AKEAIQQGDFLIFSF
+47 AGEIKQGDFLIFSF

-71 AICNESGTKIYTEG
+71 AISNKNGDKIYTVG
-85 CKDNQDFYNCAD
+85 CKNNQNWYNCAN

-103 LTVTKELYE
+103 LTVTRKFYD
-112 AIQDGG
+112 AIQSGG
-118 LQLQYKG
+118 LRLQYKG
-125 LQNLNGCIKRI
+125 LKHLNGYIKRI
-136 DVAAGTSYKPTGNY
+136 DYKPTGSNVTN

-167 GFVLKT
+167 GFVLHT
-173 DHDYVDWTLRV
+173 DQDYVNKTLRV

-253 YKDGTTAP
+253 YDDGTTAP

-276 SDPIDGTS
+276 SNPIDGTS
-284 GWSDWSKG
+284 DWSDWSSG
-292 KIDGSFFEF
+292 RIDGSFFEF

-324 IIRLYLQDVHP
+324 IIRLCLQNVQPDAL
-335 ETQISATD
+335 ISATD
-343 GGDGRAAYIRQR
+343 GGDGRATYIRQR

-379 ELSDAITVFAKGGD
+379 ELSDAITVFAKGD
-393 QVYKPIIGAEGVK
+393 QGYRPITGAAGVK

-421 INHGQITKVEIRKS
+421 IYHGKITKVEIRKS
-435 MVSKYVTGYA
+435 MVSKYVSGYA
-445 VYTGHN
+445 IYTGHH
-451 LSSQYWRSV
+451 LSSKYWRSV

-465 LSREQLK
+465 LSHKQLK

-532 NDVKE
+532 SGVKPA
-537 NDSYPIENVMA
+537 DFYPIENVKA

-555 YEFRTGQFDL
+555 YEFRTGQFN
-565 SALDAKEPNAGDAN
+565 LDELNATMPAAGDHN
-579 KDKLQKIYDYET
+579 YDKLKEIYDYEQEI
-591 KIRTLLTDKVRM
+591 KSKLTDKVHM

-614 TNTEVGKVEIIN
+614 TNTGVGNVEIIN
-626 GTSNKTVLKI
+626 STSNKTVLKI
-636 PDNNGGATN
+636 PSENADATN

-651 VLYPVKKFPVNL
+651 VLYPVKDHSVNL
-663 SSGLAYVVLPAET
+663 SSGLAYVVFPAET
-676 QSLFDDQP
+676 RILFEKQP
-684 DDATHTGAKITY
+684 DETQAGAKITY

>member
-16 GASASTEIKL
+16 GASASTDEIQL
-26 TLGEKKTDSKN
+26 TWGENTSSADG
-37 PDWSS
+37 WSS
-42 QVVTN
+42 RVVTN
-47 AKEAIQQGDFLIFSF
+47 AKEVIKEGDLLIFSF
-62 DEASSSDQY
+62 DAASSTDQY
-71 AICNESGTKIYTEG
+71 AISNENGVKIYTEG
-85 CKDNQDFYNCAD
+85 CKDNEDWYDCAN

-103 LTVTKELYE
+103 LTVTRKFYD
-112 AIQDGG
+112 AIQSGG
-118 LQLQYKG
+118 LRLQYKG
-125 LQNLNGCIKRI
+125 LKNLNGHIKRI
-136 DVAAGTSYKPTGNY
+136 FEDGNFYEPTGSNVKN

-159 YIENWYSD
+159 YIENWYS
-167 GFVLKT
+167 GGYVLKT
-173 DHDYVDWTLRV
+173 DHDYVNKTLRV

-195 FLKKNKSG
+195 FLKRNDDG

-234 RGEGLRIGGNNYYI
+234 RGNGLRIGGNNYYI

-253 YKDGTTAP
+253 YDDGTTAP
-261 NWTEDNSDIVDTYTF
+261 NWEEEPSDVVDTYEF
-276 SDPIDGTS
+276 SQPIDGPN
-284 GWSDWSKG
+284 GWANYTIS
-292 KIDGSFFEF
+292 GSFFEF
-301 EGRGKGQPGAVE
+301 KGRSNGQPGAVE
-313 STKKIANTKNN
+313 SPKKIANTKNN
-324 IIRLYLQDVHP
+324 IIRLYLKDTTSD
-335 ETQISATD
+335 TQISAKD
-343 GGDGRAAYIRQR
+343 AVDSRAAYIRER
-355 KQDANGGFYYQNYAD
+355 KYKYDNNSYYYQNFAD
-370 CGSVDHYDF
+370 CGDVNHYDF
-379 ELSDAITVFAKGGD
+379 ELSDAITVFAD
-393 QVYKPIIGAEGVK
+393 YNEPIINDPAGVK

-416 GMNVA
+416 GMNVG
-421 INHGQITKVEIRKS
+421 INHGKIWKLEIRKS

-445 VYTGHN
+445 IYMGHK
-451 LSSQYWRSV
+451 LSSKYWRSV

-532 NDVKE
+532 SGVKPT
-537 NDSYPIENVMA
+537 DFYPIESVKA

-555 YEFRTGQFDL
+555 YEFRTGKFDL
-565 SALDAKEPNAGDAN
+565 SALDATMPAAGDAN
-579 KDKLQKIYDYET
+579 YGKLKEIYDYEQEIKT
-591 KIRTLLTDKVRM
+591 HLTDARM

-614 TNTEVGKVEIIN
+614 TNTGVGNVEIIN
-626 GTSNKTVLKI
+626 STSNKTVLNI
-636 PDNNGGATN
+636 PSKNADATN

-651 VLYPVKKFPVNL
+651 VLYPVKDHSVNL
-663 SSGLAYVVLPAET
+663 SSGLAYVVFPAET
-676 QSLFDDQP
+676 RILFEKQP
-684 DDATHTGAKITY
+684 DETQAGAKITY

>member
-16 GASASTEIKL
+16 GASASTDEIQL
-26 TLGEKKTDSKN
+26 TWGETTSSSDG
-37 PDWSS
+37 WSS
-42 QVVTN
+42 LVVTN
-47 AKEAIQQGDFLIFSF
+47 AKEVIKEGDLLIFSF
-62 DEASSSDQY
+62 DAASSTDQY
-71 AICNESGTKIYTEG
+71 AISNENGVKIYTEG
-85 CKDNQDFYNCAD
+85 CKDNEDWYDCAN

-103 LTVTKELYE
+103 LTVTRKFYDD
-112 AIQDGG
+112 IHNGG
-118 LQLQYKG
+118 LRLQYKG
-125 LQNLNGCIKRI
+125 LKNLNGHIKRFE
-136 DVAAGTSYKPTGNY
+136 DGNFYKPTGSN

-159 YIENWYSD
+159 HIENWYSN

-173 DHDYVDWTLRV
+173 DHDYVNWTLRV
-184 VCMETGDDAYA
+184 VCKETGDDAYA
-195 FLKKNKSG
+195 FLKRNDDG

-234 RGEGLRIGGNNYYI
+234 RGNGLRIGGNNYYI

-253 YKDGTTAP
+253 YNDGTMAP

-276 SDPIDGTS
+276 SQPIDGTS
-284 GWSDWSKG
+284 GWSDWSSG
-292 KIDGSFFEF
+292 RIDGSFFEF

-324 IIRLYLQDVHP
+324 IIRLYLQKAQSDA
-335 ETQISATD
+335 QISATD

-370 CGSVDHYDF
+370 CGYVDHYDF
-379 ELSDAITVFAKGGD
+379 ELSDAITVFAKGD
-393 QVYKPIIGAEGVK
+393 QGYRPIIGADGVK

-421 INHGQITKVEIRKS
+421 IYHGQITKVEIRKS

-445 VYTGHN
+445 VYTGHHLN
-451 LSSQYWRSV
+451 SQYWRSV

-532 NDVKE
+532 SGVKPA
-537 NDSYPIENVMA
+537 DFYPIENVKA

-555 YEFRTGQFDL
+555 YEFRTGQFN
-565 SALDAKEPNAGDAN
+565 LDELNATMPAVGDHN
-579 KDKLQKIYDYET
+579 YDKLKEIYDYEQEI
-591 KIRTLLTDKVRM
+591 KSKLTDKVHM

-614 TNTEVGKVEIIN
+614 TNTGVGNVEIIN
-626 GTSNKTVLKI
+626 STSNKTVLKI
-636 PDNNGGATN
+636 PSENADATN

-651 VLYPVKKFPVNL
+651 VLYPVKDHSVNL
-663 SSGLAYVVLPAET
+663 SSGLAYVVFPAAT
-676 QSLFDDQP
+676 RILFEQP
-684 DDATHTGAKITY
+684 DDTAQAGAKITY

>member
-16 GASASTEIKL
+16 GASASTDEIQL
-26 TLGEKKTDSKN
+26 TWGETTSSSDG
-37 PDWSS
+37 WSS
-42 QVVTN
+42 LVVTN
-47 AKEAIQQGDFLIFSF
+47 AKEVIKEGDLLIFSF
-62 DEASSSDQY
+62 DAASSTDQY
-71 AICNESGTKIYTEG
+71 AISNENGVKIYTEG
-85 CKDNQDFYNCAD
+85 CKDNEDWYDCAN

-103 LTVTKELYE
+103 LTVTRKFYDD
-112 AIQDGG
+112 IHNGG
-118 LQLQYKG
+118 LRLQYKG
-125 LQNLNGCIKRI
+125 LKNLNGHIKRFE
-136 DVAAGTSYKPTGNY
+136 DGNFYKPTGSN

-159 YIENWYSD
+159 HIENWYSN

-173 DHDYVDWTLRV
+173 DHDYVNWTLRV
-184 VCMETGDDAYA
+184 VCKETGDDAYA
-195 FLKKNKSG
+195 FLKRNDDG

-234 RGEGLRIGGNNYYI
+234 RGNGLRIGGNNYYI

-253 YKDGTTAP
+253 YNDGTMAP

-276 SDPIDGTS
+276 SQPIDGTS
-284 GWSDWSKG
+284 GWSDWSSG
-292 KIDGSFFEF
+292 RIDGSFFEF

-324 IIRLYLQDVHP
+324 IIRLYLQKAQSDA
-335 ETQISATD
+335 QISATD

-370 CGSVDHYDF
+370 CGYVDHCDF
-379 ELSDAITVFAKGGD
+379 ELSDAITVFAKGD
-393 QVYKPIIGAEGVK
+393 QGYRPIIGAAGVK

-421 INHGQITKVEIRKS
+421 IYHGKITKVEIRKS
-435 MVSKYVTGYA
+435 MVSKYVSGYA
-445 VYTGHN
+445 IYTGHH
-451 LSSQYWRSV
+451 LSSKYWRSV

-465 LSREQLK
+465 LSHKQLK
-472 KAFGDDVVICE
+472 KALGDDVVICE

-532 NDVKE
+532 SGVKPA
-537 NDSYPIENVMA
+537 DFYPIENVKA

-555 YEFRTGQFDL
+555 YEFRTGQFN
-565 SALDAKEPNAGDAN
+565 LDGLNATMPAAGDHN
-579 KDKLQKIYDYET
+579 YDKLKDIYDYEQEI
-591 KIRTLLTDKVRM
+591 KSKLTDKVHM

-614 TNTEVGKVEIIN
+614 TNTGVGNVEIIN
-626 GTSNKTVLKI
+626 STSNKTVLKI
-636 PDNNGGATN
+636 PSENADATN

-651 VLYPVKKFPVNL
+651 VLYPVKDHSVNL
-663 SSGLAYVVLPAET
+663 SSGLAYVVFPAET
-676 QSLFDDQP
+676 RILFEKQP
-684 DDATHTGAKITY
+684 DETQAGAKITY

>member
-16 GASASTEIKL
+16 GASASTEIQL
-26 TLGEKKTDSKN
+26 TWGENTSSSDG
-37 PDWSS
+37 WSS
-42 QVVTN
+42 LVVTN
-47 AKEAIQQGDFLIFSF
+47 AGKIKQGDFLIFSF

-71 AICNESGTKIYTEG
+71 AICNESGDKIYTVG
-85 CKDNQDFYNCAD
+85 CKNNQNWYNCAG

-103 LTVTKELYE
+103 LTVTKKFYD
-112 AIQDGG
+112 AIQSGG
-118 LQLQYKG
+118 LRLQYKG
-125 LQNLNGCIKRI
+125 LKHLNGYIKRI
-136 DVAAGTSYKPTGNY
+136 DYKPTGSNVTN

-167 GFVLKT
+167 GFVLHT
-173 DHDYVDWTLRV
+173 DQDYVNKTLRV

-253 YKDGTTAP
+253 YDDGTTAP

-276 SDPIDGTS
+276 SNPIDGTS
-284 GWSDWSKG
+284 DWSDWSSG
-292 KIDGSFFEF
+292 RIDGSFFEF

-324 IIRLYLQDVHP
+324 IIRLCLQYVQPDAL
-335 ETQISATD
+335 ISATD
-343 GGDGRAAYIRQR
+343 GGDGRATYIRQR

-379 ELSDAITVFAKGGD
+379 ELSDAITVFAKGD
-393 QVYKPIIGAEGVK
+393 QGYRPITGAAGVK

-421 INHGQITKVEIRKS
+421 IYHGKITKVEIRKS
-435 MVSKYVTGYA
+435 MVSKYVSGYA
-445 VYTGHN
+445 IYTGHH
-451 LSSQYWRSV
+451 LSSKYWRSV

-465 LSREQLK
+465 LSHKQLK

-532 NDVKE
+532 SGVKPA
-537 NDSYPIENVMA
+537 DFYPVENVKA

-555 YEFRTGQFDL
+555 YEFRTGQFN
-565 SALDAKEPNAGDAN
+565 LDELNATMPAAGDHN
-579 KDKLQKIYDYET
+579 YDKLKDIYDYEQEI
-591 KIRTLLTDKVRM
+591 KSKLTDKVHM

-614 TNTEVGKVEIIN
+614 TNTGVGNVEIIN
-626 GTSNKTVLKI
+626 STSNKTVLKI
-636 PDNNGGATN
+636 PSENADATN

-651 VLYPVKKFPVNL
+651 VLYPVKDHSVNL
-663 SSGLAYVVLPAET
+663 SSGLAYVVFPAET
-676 QSLFDDQP
+676 RILFEKQP
-684 DDATHTGAKITY
+684 DETQAGAKITY

>member
-16 GASASTEIKL
+16 GASASTEIQLKL
-26 TLGEKKTDSKN
+26 EETDSEN
-37 PDWSS
+37 PEWSS
-42 QVVTN
+42 LVVTN
-47 AKEAIQQGDFLIFSF
+47 AGEIKQGDFLIFSF
-62 DEASSSDQY
+62 DPASSSDQY
-71 AICNESGTKIYTEG
+71 AISNKNGDKIYTVG
-85 CKDNQDFYNCAD
+85 CKNNQNWYNCAD
-97 GQKDFV
+97 GQEYFV
-103 LTVTKELYE
+103 LTVTKKFCDD
-112 AIQDGG
+112 IQKDG
-118 LQLQYKG
+118 LLLQYKG
-125 LQNLNGCIKRI
+125 LQHLKGYIKRI
-136 DVAAGTSYKPTGNY
+136 DYKPTGSNVTN

-167 GFVLKT
+167 GFVLHT
-173 DHDYVDWTLRV
+173 DQDYVNKTLRV

-253 YKDGTTAP
+253 YDDGTTAP
-261 NWTEDNSDIVDTYTF
+261 NWGEEDSDIVDTYDF
-276 SDPIDGTS
+276 QNSVDGPVEGS
-284 GWSDWSKG
+284 SDWASRT
-292 KIDGSFFEF
+292 IAGSFFEF
-301 EGRGKGQPGAVE
+301 KGRGQQRAIE
-313 STKKIANTKNN
+313 TTKKIANTKNN
-324 IIRLYLQDVHP
+324 IIRLYLKDTTSD
-335 ETQISATD
+335 TQISAKD
-343 GGDGRAAYIRQR
+343 AGDVNAAYIRER
-355 KQDANGGFYYQNYAD
+355 KHDITNNSFYYQNFAD
-370 CGSVDHYDF
+370 CGVADHYDF
-379 ELSDAITVFAKGGD
+379 ELSDAITVFD
-393 QVYKPIIGAEGVK
+393 DWDKPKTGTDGVK

-416 GMNVA
+416 GMNVG
-421 INHGQITKVEIRKS
+421 IKHGTITKLEIRKS

-445 VYTGHN
+445 IYMGHK
-451 LSSQYWRSV
+451 LSNTYWRSV

-465 LSREQLK
+465 LSREQLE

-483 LGKSAVT
+483 LGESKVT

-532 NDVKE
+532 SGVKPA
-537 NDSYPIENVMA
+537 DFYPIENVKA

-565 SALDAKEPNAGDAN
+565 SALDATMPAAGDAN
-579 KDKLQKIYDYET
+579 YDKLKEIYDYEQDIKT
-591 KIRTLLTDKVRM
+591 DLTDARM

-614 TNTEVGKVEIIN
+614 TNTGVDKVEIIK
-626 GTSNKTVLKI
+626 GTSNKTVLNI
-636 PDNNGGATN
+636 PSENNGATN

-651 VLYPVKKFPVNL
+651 VLYPVKKSPVKL
-663 SSGLAYVVLPAET
+663 SSGLAYVVFPAAT
-676 QSLFDDQP
+676 RILFEQP
-684 DDATHTGAKITY
+684 DDTAQAGAKITY

>member
-16 GASASTEIKL
+16 GASASTDEIQL
-26 TLGEKKTDSKN
+26 TWGENTSSSDG
-37 PDWSS
+37 WSS
-42 QVVTN
+42 RVVTN
-47 AKEAIQQGDFLIFSF
+47 AKEMIKQGDFLIFSF

-71 AICNESGTKIYTEG
+71 AICNESGDKIYTVG
-85 CKDNQDFYNCAD
+85 CKNNQNWYNCAN

-103 LTVTKELYE
+103 LTVTKKFYD
-112 AIQDGG
+112 AIQSGG
-118 LQLQYKG
+118 LRLQYKG
-125 LQNLNGCIKRI
+125 LKSLKGYIKRI
-136 DVAAGTSYKPTGNY
+136 DYKPTGSD

-159 YIENWYSD
+159 YIENWYSE
-167 GFVLKT
+167 GFVLQT
-173 DHDYVDWTLRV
+173 DQDYVNKTLRV

-195 FLKKNKSG
+195 FLKRNDDG

-223 IKINGELNGLL
+223 IKINDELNGLL
-234 RGEGLRIGGNNYYI
+234 TGKGLRIGGNNYYI

-253 YKDGTTAP
+253 YDDGTTAP
-261 NWTEDNSDIVDTYTF
+261 DWKEEASDVVDTYTF
-276 SDPIDGTS
+276 SQPIDGS
-284 GWSDWSKG
+284 NGWAND
-292 KIDGSFFEF
+292 IIPGSFFEF
-301 EGRGKGQPGAVE
+301 TGQGQQRAVE
-313 STKKIANTKNN
+313 STTKIANTKNN
-324 IIRLYLQDVHP
+324 IIRLYLDNTASN
-335 ETQISATD
+335 TQIYAKDAVDS
-343 GGDGRAAYIRQR
+343 RAAYIRER
-355 KQDANGGFYYQNYAD
+355 KYDNNSFSYQDFAD
-370 CGSVDHYDF
+370 CGVADHYDF
-379 ELSDAITVFAKGGD
+379 ELSDAITVFA
-393 QVYKPIIGAEGVK
+393 VYNKPIINDPAGVK

-416 GMNVA
+416 GMNVG
-421 INHGQITKVEIRKS
+421 INHGKIWKLEIRKS

-445 VYTGHN
+445 IYMGHK
-451 LSSQYWRSV
+451 LSSKYWRSV

-532 NDVKE
+532 NGVKE
-537 NDSYPIENVMA
+537 NDSYPIENVKA

-555 YEFRTGQFDL
+555 YEFRTGKFDL
-565 SALDAKEPNAGDAN
+565 SALDAKEPTAGDAN
-579 KDKLQKIYDYET
+579 YDNLYKIYDHET
-591 KIRTLLTDKVRM
+591 KIRTQLTDKVRM

-614 TNTEVGKVEIIN
+614 TNTGVDKVEIIN
-626 GTSNKTVLKI
+626 STSNKTVLNI
-636 PDNNGGATN
+636 PSKNNGATN

-651 VLYPVKKFPVNL
+651 VLYPVKDTPVKL
-663 SSGLAYVVLPAET
+663 SSGLAYVVFPAET
-676 QSLFDDQP
+676 RILFEKQP
-684 DDATHTGAKITY
+684 DETQAVAKITY

>member
-16 GASASTEIKL
+16 GASASTEIEL
-26 TLGEKKTDSKN
+26 MLEQTDSEN

-42 QVVTN
+42 LVVTN
-47 AKEAIQQGDFLIFSF
+47 AGEIKQGDFLIFSF
-62 DEASSSDQY
+62 DAASSSDQY
-71 AICNESGTKIYTEG
+71 AISNKKGDKIYTVG
-85 CKDNQDFYNCAD
+85 CKNNQNWYNCAD
-97 GQKDFV
+97 GQKYFV
-103 LTVTKELYE
+103 LTVTKKFCDDM
-112 AIQDGG
+112 QRDG
-118 LQLQYKG
+118 LLLQYKG
-125 LQNLNGCIKRI
+125 LKNLKGYIKRI
-136 DVAAGTSYKPTGNY
+136 DYKPTGSN

-159 YIENWYSD
+159 YIKDWYSD
-167 GFVLKT
+167 GFVLHT
-173 DHDYVDWTLRV
+173 DQDYVNKTLRV

-195 FLKKNKSG
+195 FLKRNDPG

-234 RGEGLRIGGNNYYI
+234 RGNGLRIGGNNYFI

-253 YKDGTTAP
+253 YDDGTTAP
-261 NWTEDNSDIVDTYTF
+261 NWTEDNSDIVDTYDF
-276 SDPIDGTS
+276 QNSVDGPVEGS
-284 GWSDWSKG
+284 SDWASRT
-292 KIDGSFFEF
+292 IAGSFFEF
-301 EGRGKGQPGAVE
+301 KGRGQQRAIEP
-313 STKKIANTKNN
+313 TTKIANTKNN
-324 IIRLYLQDVHP
+324 IIRLYLKDTTSD
-335 ETQISATD
+335 TQISAKD
-343 GGDGRAAYIRQR
+343 AGDVNAAYIRER
-355 KQDANGGFYYQNYAD
+355 KHDITNNSFYYQNFAD
-370 CGSVDHYDF
+370 CGVADHYDF
-379 ELSDAITVFAKGGD
+379 ELSDAITVFD
-393 QVYKPIIGAEGVK
+393 DWDKPKTGTDGVK

-416 GMNVA
+416 GMNVG
-421 INHGQITKVEIRKS
+421 IKHGTITKLEIRKS

-445 VYTGHN
+445 IYMGHK
-451 LSSQYWRSV
+451 LSNTYWRSV

-465 LSREQLK
+465 LSREQLE

-483 LGKSAVT
+483 LGESKVT

-532 NDVKE
+532 SGVKPA
-537 NDSYPIENVMA
+537 DFYPIENVKA

-565 SALDAKEPNAGDAN
+565 RALDAKEPTAGDKN
-579 KDKLQKIYDYET
+579 YDELNKIYKYEQEI
-591 KIRTLLTDKVRM
+591 KKDLTDARM

-614 TNTEVGKVEIIN
+614 TNTDVGNVEIIN
-626 GTSNKTVLKI
+626 STSNKTVLNI
-636 PDNNGGATN
+636 PSENGGATN

-651 VLYPVKKFPVNL
+651 VLYPVKDKSVKL
-663 SSGLAYVVLPAET
+663 SSGLAYVVFPAAT
-676 QSLFDDQP
+676 RILFEQP
-684 DDATHTGAKITY
+684 DDTAQAGAKITY

>member
-26 TLGEKKTDSKN
+26 TLGEPETNSSDG
-37 PDWSS
+37 WSS
-42 QVVTN
+42 RVVTN
-47 AKEAIQQGDFLIFSF
+47 AKEMIKQGDFLIFSF

-71 AICNESGTKIYTEG
+71 AICNESGDKIYTVG
-85 CKDNQDFYNCAD
+85 CKNNQNWYNCAN

-103 LTVTKELYE
+103 LTVTKKFYD
-112 AIQDGG
+112 AIQSGG
-118 LQLQYKG
+118 LRLRYKG
-125 LQNLNGCIKRI
+125 LKSLNGYIKRI
-136 DVAAGTSYKPTGNY
+136 DYKPTGSN
-150 VTEIMSTPQ
+150 VTEIMSTPL
-159 YIENWYSD
+159 YIKDWYSD
-167 GFVLKT
+167 GYVLHT
-173 DHDYVDWTLRV
+173 NQDYVNKTLRV

-195 FLKKNKSG
+195 FLKKNDSG

-234 RGEGLRIGGNNYYI
+234 RGNGLRIGGNNYYI

-253 YKDGTTAP
+253 YDDGTTAP

-292 KIDGSFFEF
+292 RIDGSFFEF
-301 EGRGKGQPGAVE
+301 EGRSKGQPGAVE
-313 STKKIANTKNN
+313 SLKKIANTKNN

-335 ETQISATD
+335 DTQISATD
-343 GGDGRAAYIRQR
+343 GGDGRATYIRQR

-370 CGSVDHYDF
+370 CGSAPYYDF
-379 ELSDAITVFAKGGD
+379 ELSDAITVFGKGD
-393 QVYKPIIGAEGVK
+393 QGYKPIIGAEGVK

-421 INHGQITKVEIRKS
+421 INHGKITKVEIRKS

-445 VYTGHN
+445 IYTGHK
-451 LSSQYWRSV
+451 LSSTYWRSV

-465 LSREQLK
+465 LSREQLE
-472 KAFGDDVVICE
+472 KAFGKDVVICE
-483 LGKSAVT
+483 LGESKVT

-515 DTEEG
+515 NGEG

-532 NDVKE
+532 NGVKPA
-537 NDSYPIENVMA
+537 DFYPIENVKA

-555 YEFRTGQFDL
+555 YEFRTGQFN
-565 SALDAKEPNAGDAN
+565 LDELNATMPAAGDHN
-579 KDKLQKIYDYET
+579 YDKLKDIYDYEQ
-591 KIRTLLTDKVRM
+591 KIKSKLTDKVHM

-614 TNTEVGKVEIIN
+614 TNTGVGNVEIIN
-626 GTSNKTVLKI
+626 RTSNKTVLKI
-636 PDNNGGATN
+636 PSKNADATN

-651 VLYPVKKFPVNL
+651 VLYPVKDHSVNL
-663 SSGLAYVVLPAET
+663 SSGLAYVVFPAET
-676 QSLFDDQP
+676 RILFEQP
-684 DDATHTGAKITY
+684 DDTAQAGAKITY

>member
-16 GASASTEIKL
+16 GASASTDEIQL
-26 TLGEKKTDSKN
+26 TWGENISSSN
-37 PDWSS
+37 GWSS
-42 QVVTN
+42 LVVTN
-47 AKEAIQQGDFLIFSF
+47 AKEVIKEGDLLIFSF
-62 DEASSSDQY
+62 DAASSTDQY
-71 AICNESGTKIYTEG
+71 AISNENGVKIYTEG
-85 CKDNQDFYNCAD
+85 CKDNEDWYDCAN

-103 LTVTKELYE
+103 LTVTRKFYD
-112 AIQDGG
+112 AIQSGG
-118 LQLQYKG
+118 LRLQYKG
-125 LQNLNGCIKRI
+125 LKNLNGHIKRFE
-136 DVAAGTSYKPTGNY
+136 DGNFYKPTGSN

-159 YIENWYSD
+159 YIKDWYSD
-167 GFVLKT
+167 GYVLHT
-173 DHDYVDWTLRV
+173 NQDYTNQTLRV

-195 FLKKNKSG
+195 FLKKNDSG

-234 RGEGLRIGGNNYYI
+234 RGNGLRIGGNNYYI

-253 YKDGTTAP
+253 YDDGTTAP
-261 NWTEDNSDIVDTYTF
+261 NWTEEESDIVDTYDF
-276 SDPIDGTS
+276 QNSVDGPVEGS
-284 GWSDWSKG
+284 SDWASRT
-292 KIDGSFFEF
+292 IAGSFFEF
-301 EGRGKGQPGAVE
+301 KGRGQQRAIEP
-313 STKKIANTKNN
+313 TKKIANTKNN
-324 IIRLYLQDVHP
+324 IIRLYLKDTTSD
-335 ETQISATD
+335 TQISAKD
-343 GGDGRAAYIRQR
+343 AGDVNAAYIRER
-355 KQDANGGFYYQNYAD
+355 KHDKTNNSFYYQNFAD
-370 CGSVDHYDF
+370 CGVADHYDF
-379 ELSDAITVFAKGGD
+379 ELSDAITVFED
-393 QVYKPIIGAEGVK
+393 YNKPITNKPEGVK

-416 GMNVA
+416 GMNVG
-421 INHGQITKVEIRKS
+421 IKHGTITKLEIRKS

-445 VYTGHN
+445 IYTGHK
-451 LSSQYWRSV
+451 LSSTYWRSV

-465 LSREQLK
+465 LSREQLE
-472 KAFGDDVVICE
+472 KAFGKDVVICE
-483 LGKSAVT
+483 LGESKVT

-515 DTEEG
+515 DAEG

-532 NDVKE
+532 SGVKPA
-537 NDSYPIENVMA
+537 DFYPIENVKA

-565 SALDAKEPNAGDAN
+565 SALDAKEPTAS
-579 KDKLQKIYDYET
+579 DKNHDELNKIYKYEQEI
-591 KIRTLLTDKVRM
+591 KKDLTDARM

-614 TNTEVGKVEIIN
+614 TNTGVGNVEIIN
-626 GTSNKTVLKI
+626 STSNKTVLNI
-636 PDNNGGATN
+636 PSKNADATN

-651 VLYPVKKFPVNL
+651 VLYPVKDHSVNL
-663 SSGLAYVVLPAET
+663 SSGLAYVVFPAET
-676 QSLFDDQP
+676 RILFEKQP
-684 DDATHTGAKITY
+684 DETQAGAKITY

>member
-16 GASASTEIKL
+16 GASASTDEIQL
-26 TLGEKKTDSKN
+26 TWGENTSSSDG
-37 PDWSS
+37 WSS
-42 QVVTN
+42 RVVTN
-47 AKEAIQQGDFLIFSF
+47 AKEMIKQGDFLIFSF

-71 AICNESGTKIYTEG
+71 AICNESGDKIYTVG
-85 CKDNQDFYNCAD
+85 CKNNQNWYNCAN

-103 LTVTKELYE
+103 LTVTKKFYD
-112 AIQDGG
+112 AIQSGG
-118 LQLQYKG
+118 LRLQYKG
-125 LQNLNGCIKRI
+125 LKRLKGYIKRI
-136 DVAAGTSYKPTGNY
+136 DYKPTGSD

-167 GFVLKT
+167 GFVLHT
-173 DHDYVDWTLRV
+173 DQDYVNKTLRV

-195 FLKKNKSG
+195 FLKRNDDG

-234 RGEGLRIGGNNYYI
+234 RGNGLRIGGNNYYI

-253 YKDGTTAP
+253 YNDGTMAP

-276 SDPIDGTS
+276 SQPIDGTS
-284 GWSDWSKG
+284 GWSDWSSG
-292 KIDGSFFEF
+292 RIDGSFFEF

-324 IIRLYLQDVHP
+324 IIRLYLQKAQSDA
-335 ETQISATD
+335 QISATD
-343 GGDGRAAYIRQR
+343 GGDGRATYIRQR

-379 ELSDAITVFAKGGD
+379 ELSDAITVFAKGD
-393 QVYKPIIGAEGVK
+393 QGYRPIIGADGVK

-421 INHGQITKVEIRKS
+421 INHGKITKVEIRKS

-445 VYTGHN
+445 IYTGHK
-451 LSSQYWRSV
+451 LSSTYWRSV

-465 LSREQLK
+465 LSREQLE
-472 KAFGDDVVICE
+472 KAFGKDVVICE
-483 LGKSAVT
+483 LGESKVT
-490 KEKTTEEGNLTHY
+490 KEETKTDNLTHY

-515 DTEEG
+515 DGEG

-532 NDVKE
+532 NGVKPA
-537 NDSYPIENVMA
+537 DFYPIENVKA

-555 YEFRTGQFDL
+555 YEFRTGKFDL

-579 KDKLQKIYDYET
+579 KDKLQEIYDYEQEI
-591 KIRTLLTDKVRM
+591 KSKLTDKVHM

-614 TNTEVGKVEIIN
+614 TNTEVGNVEIIN
-626 GTSNKTVLKI
+626 HTSNKTVLNI
-636 PDNNGGATN
+636 PSENADATN

-651 VLYPVKKFPVNL
+651 VLYPVKDKSVKL
-663 SSGLAYVVLPAET
+663 SSGLAYVVFPAAT
-676 QSLFDDQP
+676 RILFEQP
-684 DDATHTGAKITY
+684 DDTAQAGAKITY

>member
-16 GASASTEIKL
+16 GASASTEIQL
-26 TLGEKKTDSKN
+26 ELEKTTSISDG
-37 PDWSS
+37 WSS

-47 AKEAIQQGDFLIFSF
+47 AKEVIKEGDLLIFSF
-62 DEASSSDQY
+62 DAASSTDQY
-71 AICNESGTKIYTEG
+71 AISNENGVKIYTEG
-85 CKDNQDFYNCAD
+85 CKDNEDWYDCAN

-103 LTVTKELYE
+103 LTVTRKFYD
-112 AIQDGG
+112 AIQSGG
-118 LQLQYKG
+118 LRLQYKG
-125 LQNLNGCIKRI
+125 LKNLNGHIKRI
-136 DVAAGTSYKPTGNY
+136 FEDGNFYEPTGSNVKN

-159 YIENWYSD
+159 YIENWYS
-167 GFVLKT
+167 GGYVLKT
-173 DHDYVDWTLRV
+173 DQDYVNKTLRV

-195 FLKKNKSG
+195 FLKRNGDG

-223 IKINGELNGLL
+223 IKINVELNELL
-234 RGEGLRIGGNNYYI
+234 RGNGLRIGGNNYYI

-253 YKDGTTAP
+253 YDDGTTAP

-276 SDPIDGTS
+276 SQPIDGS
-284 GWSDWSKG
+284 NGWASYTIS
-292 KIDGSFFEF
+292 GSFFEF
-301 EGRGKGQPGAVE
+301 TGRSNGQPGAVE
-313 STKKIANTKNN
+313 SPKKIANTKNN
-324 IIRLYLQDVHP
+324 IIRLYLKDTTSD
-335 ETQISATD
+335 TQISAKD
-343 GGDGRAAYIRQR
+343 AVDSRAAYIRER
-355 KQDANGGFYYQNYAD
+355 KYDNNSFYYQDFAD
-370 CGSVDHYDF
+370 CGVADHYDF
-379 ELSDAITVFAKGGD
+379 ELSDAITVFEN
-393 QVYKPIIGAEGVK
+393 YYTPITNKPEGVK

-416 GMNVA
+416 GMNVG
-421 INHGQITKVEIRKS
+421 IKHGTITKLEIRKS

-445 VYTGHN
+445 IYTGHK
-451 LSSQYWRSV
+451 LSSTYWRSV

-465 LSREQLK
+465 LSREQLE
-472 KAFGDDVVICE
+472 KAFGKDVVICE
-483 LGKSAVT
+483 LGESKVT

-515 DTEEG
+515 DGEG

-532 NDVKE
+532 SGVKPA
-537 NDSYPIENVMA
+537 DFYPIENVKA

-565 SALDAKEPNAGDAN
+565 SALDAKEPTAGDKNYDELN
-579 KDKLQKIYDYET
+579 KYEQDI
-591 KIRTLLTDKVRM
+591 KKHLTDARM

-614 TNTEVGKVEIIN
+614 TNTDVGNVEIIN

-636 PDNNGGATN
+636 PSENADATN

-651 VLYPVKKFPVNL
+651 VLYPVKDHSVNL
-663 SSGLAYVVLPAET
+663 SSGLAYVVFPAET
-676 QSLFDDQP
+676 RILFEKQP
-684 DDATHTGAKITY
+684 DETQAGAKITY

>member
-16 GASASTEIKL
+16 GASASTDEIQL
-26 TLGEKKTDSKN
+26 TWGENTSSSDG
-37 PDWSS
+37 WSS
-42 QVVTN
+42 RVVTN
-47 AKEAIQQGDFLIFSF
+47 AKEMIKQGDFLIFSF

-71 AICNESGTKIYTEG
+71 AICNESGDKIYTVG
-85 CKDNQDFYNCAD
+85 CKNNQNWYNCAN

-103 LTVTKELYE
+103 LTVTKKFYD
-112 AIQDGG
+112 AIQSGG
-118 LQLQYKG
+118 LRLQYKG
-125 LQNLNGCIKRI
+125 LKSLKGYIKRI
-136 DVAAGTSYKPTGNY
+136 DYKPTGSD

-159 YIENWYSD
+159 YIENWYSE
-167 GFVLKT
+167 GFVLHT
-173 DHDYVDWTLRV
+173 DQDYVNKTLRV

-195 FLKKNKSG
+195 FLKRNDDG

-234 RGEGLRIGGNNYYI
+234 RGNGLRIGGNNYYI

-253 YKDGTTAP
+253 YDDGTTAP
-261 NWTEDNSDIVDTYTF
+261 NWTDNEDSDIVDSWDF
-276 SDPIDGTS
+276 NGHPIDGTN

-292 KIDGSFFEF
+292 RIDGSFFEF
-301 EGRGKGQPGAVE
+301 EGRSKGQPGAVE
-313 STKKIANTKNN
+313 SLKKIANTKNN

-335 ETQISATD
+335 DTQISATD
-343 GGDGRAAYIRQR
+343 GGDGRATYIRQR

-370 CGSVDHYDF
+370 CGSAPYYDF
-379 ELSDAITVFAKGGD
+379 ELSDAITVFAKGD
-393 QVYKPIIGAEGVK
+393 QGYRPIIGADGVK

-421 INHGQITKVEIRKS
+421 INHGKITKVEIRKS

-445 VYTGHN
+445 IYTGHK
-451 LSSQYWRSV
+451 LSNTYWRSV

-465 LSREQLK
+465 LSREQLE
-472 KAFGDDVVICE
+472 KAFGKDVVICE
-483 LGKSAVT
+483 LGESKVT
-490 KEKTTEEGNLTHY
+490 KEETKKDNLTHY

-515 DTEEG
+515 DGEG

-532 NDVKE
+532 NGVKPA
-537 NDSYPIENVMA
+537 DFYPIENVKA

-555 YEFRTGQFDL
+555 YEFRTGKFN
-565 SALDAKEPNAGDAN
+565 LDELNATMPAAGDHN
-579 KDKLQKIYDYET
+579 YDKLKEIYDYEQEI
-591 KIRTLLTDKVRM
+591 KSKLTDKVHM

-614 TNTEVGKVEIIN
+614 TNTGVGNVEIIN
-626 GTSNKTVLKI
+626 RTSNKTVLKI
-636 PDNNGGATN
+636 PSENADATN

-651 VLYPVKKFPVNL
+651 VLYPVKDHSVNL
-663 SSGLAYVVLPAET
+663 SSGLAYVVFPAET
-676 QSLFDDQP
+676 RILFEKQP
-684 DDATHTGAKITY
+684 DETQAGAKITY

>member
-16 GASASTEIKL
+16 GASASTDEIQL
-26 TLGEKKTDSKN
+26 TWGETTSSSDG
-37 PDWSS
+37 WSS
-42 QVVTN
+42 LVVTN
-47 AKEAIQQGDFLIFSF
+47 AKEVIKEGDLLIFSF
-62 DEASSSDQY
+62 DAASSTDQY
-71 AICNESGTKIYTEG
+71 AISNENGVKIYTEG
-85 CKDNQDFYNCAD
+85 CKDNEDWYDCAN

-103 LTVTKELYE
+103 LTVTRKFYDD
-112 AIQDGG
+112 IHNGG
-118 LQLQYKG
+118 LRLQYKG
-125 LQNLNGCIKRI
+125 LKNLNGHIKRFE
-136 DVAAGTSYKPTGNY
+136 DGNFYKPTGSN

-159 YIENWYSD
+159 HIENWYSN

-173 DHDYVDWTLRV
+173 DHDYVNWTLRV
-184 VCMETGDDAYA
+184 VCKETGDDAYA
-195 FLKKNKSG
+195 FLKRNDDG

-234 RGEGLRIGGNNYYI
+234 RGNGLRIGGNNYYI

-253 YKDGTTAP
+253 YNDGTMAP

-276 SDPIDGTS
+276 SQPIDGTS
-284 GWSDWSKG
+284 GWSDWSSG
-292 KIDGSFFEF
+292 RIDGSFFEF

-324 IIRLYLQDVHP
+324 IIRLCLQDVQP
-335 ETQISATD
+335 DALISATD
-343 GGDGRAAYIRQR
+343 GGDGRATYIRQR

-379 ELSDAITVFAKGGD
+379 ELSDAITVFAKGD
-393 QVYKPIIGAEGVK
+393 QGYRPITGAAGVK

-421 INHGQITKVEIRKS
+421 IYHGKITKVEIRKS
-435 MVSKYVTGYA
+435 MVSKYVSGYA
-445 VYTGHN
+445 IYTGHH
-451 LSSQYWRSV
+451 LSSKYWRSV

-465 LSREQLK
+465 LSHKQLK

-532 NDVKE
+532 SGVKPA
-537 NDSYPIENVMA
+537 DFYPIENVKA

-555 YEFRTGQFDL
+555 YEFRTGQFN
-565 SALDAKEPNAGDAN
+565 LDELNATMPAAGDHN
-579 KDKLQKIYDYET
+579 YDKLKDIYDYEQEI
-591 KIRTLLTDKVRM
+591 KSKLTDKVHM

-614 TNTEVGKVEIIN
+614 TNTGVGNVEIIN
-626 GTSNKTVLKI
+626 STSNKTVLKI
-636 PDNNGGATN
+636 PSENADATN

-651 VLYPVKKFPVNL
+651 VLYPVKDHSVNL
-663 SSGLAYVVLPAET
+663 SSGLAYVVFPAET
-676 QSLFDDQP
+676 RILFEKQP
-684 DDATHTGAKITY
+684 DETQAGAKITY

>member
-16 GASASTEIKL
+16 GASASTEIQL
-26 TLGEKKTDSKN
+26 ELEKTTSSSDG
-37 PDWSS
+37 WSS

-71 AICNESGTKIYTEG
+71 AICNESGDKIYTVG
-85 CKDNQDFYNCAD
+85 CKNNQNWYNCAN

-103 LTVTKELYE
+103 LTVTKNFYDD
-112 AIQDGG
+112 IQSGG
-118 LQLQYKG
+118 LRLQYKG
-125 LQNLNGCIKRI
+125 LQHLKGYIKRI
-136 DVAAGTSYKPTGNY
+136 DYKPTGSD

-159 YIENWYSD
+159 YIENWYSE
-167 GFVLKT
+167 GFVLHT
-173 DHDYVDWTLRV
+173 DQDYVNKTLRV

-195 FLKKNKSG
+195 FLKRNDDG

-223 IKINGELNGLL
+223 IKINDELNGLL
-234 RGEGLRIGGNNYYI
+234 KGNGLRIGGNNYYI

-253 YKDGTTAP
+253 YDDGTTAP
-261 NWTEDNSDIVDTYTF
+261 NWTEDNSDIVDTYEF
-276 SDPIDGTS
+276 SQPIDGS
-284 GWSDWSKG
+284 NDWASYT
-292 KIDGSFFEF
+292 ISGSFFEF
-301 EGRGKGQPGAVE
+301 KGRGQQRAIEP
-313 STKKIANTKNN
+313 TTKIANTKNN
-324 IIRLYLQDVHP
+324 IIRLYL
-335 ETQISATD
+335 ENTASNTQIYAKDAVDSK
-343 GGDGRAAYIRQR
+343 AAYIRER
-355 KQDANGGFYYQNYAD
+355 KQVENTDNFYYQNFAD
-370 CGSVDHYDF
+370 CGSVNHYDF
-379 ELSDAITVFAKGGD
+379 ELSDAITVFED
-393 QVYKPIIGAEGVK
+393 YNKPIINKPEGVK

-416 GMNVA
+416 GMNVG
-421 INHGQITKVEIRKS
+421 INHGKIWKLEIRKS

-445 VYTGHN
+445 VYTGHH
-451 LSSQYWRSV
+451 LSNTYWRSV

-532 NDVKE
+532 SGVKPA
-537 NDSYPIENVMA
+537 DFYPIENVKA

-555 YEFRTGQFDL
+555 YEFRTGKFDL
-565 SALDAKEPNAGDAN
+565 SALDAKEPTAGDKN
-579 KDKLQKIYDYET
+579 YDELNKIYTYEQDI
-591 KIRTLLTDKVRM
+591 KKDLTDARM

-608 APVFDI
+608 APVFTI
-614 TNTEVGKVEIIN
+614 TNTDVGHVENIT
-626 GTSNKTVLKI
+626 GTSNKTVLDI

-651 VLYPVKKFPVNL
+651 VLYPVKKSSVKL
-663 SSGLAYVVLPAET
+663 SSGLAYVVFPAAT
-676 QSLFDDQP
+676 RSLFDNQP

>member
-16 GASASTEIKL
+16 GASASTDEIQL
-26 TLGEKKTDSKN
+26 TWGETTSSSGG
-37 PDWSS
+37 WSS
-42 QVVTN
+42 LVVTN
-47 AKEAIQQGDFLIFSF
+47 AKEVIKEGDLLIFSF
-62 DEASSSDQY
+62 DAASSTDQY
-71 AICNESGTKIYTEG
+71 AISNENGVKIYTEG
-85 CKDNQDFYNCAD
+85 CKDNEDWYDCAN

-103 LTVTKELYE
+103 LTVTRKFYD
-112 AIQDGG
+112 AIQSGG
-118 LQLQYKG
+118 LRLQYKG
-125 LQNLNGCIKRI
+125 LKNLNGHIKRFE
-136 DVAAGTSYKPTGNY
+136 DGNFYKPTGSN

-159 YIENWYSD
+159 YIENWYSE
-167 GFVLKT
+167 GFVLHT
-173 DHDYVDWTLRV
+173 DQDYVNKTLRV

-195 FLKKNKSG
+195 FLKRNDDG

-223 IKINGELNGLL
+223 IKINGELNELL
-234 RGEGLRIGGNNYYI
+234 KGNGLRIGGNNYYI

-253 YKDGTTAP
+253 YDDGTTAP

-276 SDPIDGTS
+276 SQPIDG
-284 GWSDWSKG
+284 SKG
-292 KIDGSFFEF
+292 WANYTISGSFFEF
-301 EGRGKGQPGAVE
+301 KGRGQQRAIEP
-313 STKKIANTKNN
+313 TTKIANTKNN
-324 IIRLYLQDVHP
+324 IIRLYL
-335 ETQISATD
+335 ENTASNTQIYAKDAVDS
-343 GGDGRAAYIRQR
+343 RAAYIRER
-355 KQDANGGFYYQNYAD
+355 KQVENTDNFYYQNFAD
-370 CGSVDHYDF
+370 CGSVNHYDF
-379 ELSDAITVFAKGGD
+379 ELSDAITVFED
-393 QVYKPIIGAEGVK
+393 YNQPITNKPEGVK

-416 GMNVA
+416 GMNVG
-421 INHGQITKVEIRKS
+421 INHGKITKVEIRKS

-445 VYTGHN
+445 IYTGHK
-451 LSSQYWRSV
+451 LSSTYWRSV

-465 LSREQLK
+465 LSREQLE
-472 KAFGDDVVICE
+472 KAFGKDVVICE
-483 LGKSAVT
+483 LGESKVT

-515 DTEEG
+515 DGEG

-532 NDVKE
+532 SGVKPA
-537 NDSYPIENVMA
+537 DFYPIENVKA

-565 SALDAKEPNAGDAN
+565 SALDAKEPTAGDKN
-579 KDKLQKIYDYET
+579 YDELNKIYKYEQEI
-591 KIRTLLTDKVRM
+591 KEDLTDARM

-614 TNTEVGKVEIIN
+614 TNTGVDKVEIIK
-626 GTSNKTVLKI
+626 GTSNKTVLNI
-636 PDNNGGATN
+636 PSENNGATN

-651 VLYPVKKFPVNL
+651 VLYPVKKSPVKL
-663 SSGLAYVVLPAET
+663 SSGLAYVVFPAAT
-676 QSLFDDQP
+676 RILFEQP
-684 DDATHTGAKITY
+684 DDTAQAGAKITY

>member
-16 GASASTEIKL
+16 GASASTEIQL
-26 TLGEKKTDSKN
+26 TWGENTSSSDG
-37 PDWSS
+37 WSS
-42 QVVTN
+42 LVVTN
-47 AKEAIQQGDFLIFSF
+47 AGEIKQGDFLIFSF

-71 AICNESGTKIYTEG
+71 AISNKSGDKIYTVG
-85 CKDNQDFYNCAD
+85 CKNNQNWYNCAD
-97 GQKDFV
+97 GQKYFV
-103 LTVTKELYE
+103 LTVTKKFCDD
-112 AIQDGG
+112 IQRDG
-118 LQLQYKG
+118 LLLQYKG
-125 LQNLNGCIKRI
+125 LKNLKGYIKRI
-136 DVAAGTSYKPTGNY
+136 DYKPTGDN

-159 YIENWYSD
+159 YIKDWYSD
-167 GFVLKT
+167 GYVLKT
-173 DHDYVDWTLRV
+173 DQDYVNKTLRV

-253 YKDGTTAP
+253 YDDGTTAP
-261 NWTEDNSDIVDTYTF
+261 NWGEEESDIVDTYDF
-276 SDPIDGTS
+276 QNSVDGPVEGS
-284 GWSDWSKG
+284 SDWASRT
-292 KIDGSFFEF
+292 IAGSFFEF
-301 EGRGKGQPGAVE
+301 KGRGQQRAIEP
-313 STKKIANTKNN
+313 TKKIANTKNN
-324 IIRLYLQDVHP
+324 IIRLYLKDTTSD
-335 ETQISATD
+335 TQISAKD
-343 GGDGRAAYIRQR
+343 AGDVNAAYIRER
-355 KQDANGGFYYQNYAD
+355 KHDITNNSFYYQNFAD
-370 CGSVDHYDF
+370 CGVADHYDF
-379 ELSDAITVFAKGGD
+379 ELSDAITVFD
-393 QVYKPIIGAEGVK
+393 DWDKPKTGTDGVK

-416 GMNVA
+416 GMNVG
-421 INHGQITKVEIRKS
+421 IKHGTITKLEIRKS

-445 VYTGHN
+445 IYMGHK
-451 LSSQYWRSV
+451 LSNTYWRSV

-465 LSREQLK
+465 LSREQLE

-483 LGKSAVT
+483 LGESKVT

-532 NDVKE
+532 SGVKPV
-537 NDSYPIENVMA
+537 DFYPIENVKA

-555 YEFRTGQFDL
+555 YEFRTGKFDL
-565 SALDAKEPNAGDAN
+565 SALDATMPAAGDHN
-579 KDKLQKIYDYET
+579 YDKLKEIYDYEQDIKT
-591 KIRTLLTDKVRM
+591 DLTDARM

-614 TNTEVGKVEIIN
+614 TNTDVGNVEIIN
-626 GTSNKTVLKI
+626 RTSNKTVLDI
-636 PDNNGGATN
+636 PDKNNGATN

-651 VLYPVKKFPVNL
+651 VLYPVKKSPVKL
-663 SSGLAYVVLPAET
+663 SSGLAYVVFPAAT
-676 QSLFDDQP
+676 RILFEQP
-684 DDATHTGAKITY
+684 DDTAQAGAKITY

>member
-16 GASASTEIKL
+16 GASASTEIEL
-26 TLGEKKTDSKN
+26 MLEQTDSEN

-42 QVVTN
+42 LVVTN
-47 AKEAIQQGDFLIFSF
+47 AGEIKQGDFLIFSF
-62 DEASSSDQY
+62 DAASSSDQY
-71 AICNESGTKIYTEG
+71 AISNKSGDKIYTVG
-85 CKDNQDFYNCAD
+85 CKNNQNWYNCAD
-97 GQKDFV
+97 GQEYFV
-103 LTVTKELYE
+103 LTVTKKFCDD
-112 AIQDGG
+112 IQKDG
-118 LQLQYKG
+118 LLLQYKG
-125 LQNLNGCIKRI
+125 LKNLKGYIKRI
-136 DVAAGTSYKPTGNY
+136 DYKPTGDN

-159 YIENWYSD
+159 YIKDWYSD
-167 GFVLKT
+167 GYVLKT
-173 DHDYVDWTLRV
+173 DQDYVNKTLRV

-253 YKDGTTAP
+253 YDDGTTAP
-261 NWTEDNSDIVDTYTF
+261 NWGEEESDIVDTYDF
-276 SDPIDGTS
+276 QNSVDGPVEGS
-284 GWSDWSKG
+284 SDWASRT
-292 KIDGSFFEF
+292 IAGSFFEF
-301 EGRGKGQPGAVE
+301 KGRGQQRAIEP
-313 STKKIANTKNN
+313 TKKIANTKNN
-324 IIRLYLQDVHP
+324 IIRLYLKDTTSD
-335 ETQISATD
+335 TQISAKD
-343 GGDGRAAYIRQR
+343 AGDVNAAYIRER
-355 KQDANGGFYYQNYAD
+355 KHDITNNSFYYQDFAD
-370 CGSVDHYDF
+370 CGVADHYDF
-379 ELSDAITVFAKGGD
+379 ELSDAITVFD
-393 QVYKPIIGAEGVK
+393 DWDKPKTGTDGVK

-416 GMNVA
+416 GMNVG
-421 INHGQITKVEIRKS
+421 IKHGTITKLEIRKS

-445 VYTGHN
+445 IYMGHK
-451 LSSQYWRSV
+451 LSNTYWRSV

-465 LSREQLK
+465 LSREQLE

-483 LGKSAVT
+483 LGESKVT

-532 NDVKE
+532 SGVKPA
-537 NDSYPIENVMA
+537 DFYPIENVKA

-565 SALDAKEPNAGDAN
+565 SALDAKEPTAGDDN
-579 KDKLQKIYDYET
+579 YDKLKEIYDYEQDIKT
-591 KIRTLLTDKVRM
+591 DLTDARM

-614 TNTEVGKVEIIN
+614 TNTDVGNVEIIN
-626 GTSNKTVLKI
+626 RTSNKTVLDI
-636 PDNNGGATN
+636 PDKNNGATN

-651 VLYPVKKFPVNL
+651 VLYPVKKSPVKL
-663 SSGLAYVVLPAET
+663 SSGLAYVVFPAAT
-676 QSLFDDQP
+676 RILFEQP
-684 DDATHTGAKITY
+684 DDTAQAGAKITY

>member
-16 GASASTEIKL
+16 GASASTEIQL
-26 TLGEKKTDSKN
+26 ELEKTTSISDG
-37 PDWSS
+37 WSS

-47 AKEAIQQGDFLIFSF
+47 AKEVIKEGDLLIFSF
-62 DEASSSDQY
+62 DAASSTDQY
-71 AICNESGTKIYTEG
+71 AISNENGVKIYTEG
-85 CKDNQDFYNCAD
+85 CKDNEDWYDCAN

-103 LTVTKELYE
+103 LTVTRKFYD
-112 AIQDGG
+112 AIQSGG
-118 LQLQYKG
+118 LRLQYKG
-125 LQNLNGCIKRI
+125 LKNLNGHIKRI
-136 DVAAGTSYKPTGNY
+136 FEDGNFYEPTGSNVKN

-159 YIENWYSD
+159 YIENWYS
-167 GFVLKT
+167 GGYVLKT
-173 DHDYVDWTLRV
+173 DQDYVNKTLRV

-195 FLKKNKSG
+195 FLKRNGDG

-223 IKINGELNGLL
+223 IKINGELNELL
-234 RGEGLRIGGNNYYI
+234 KGNGLRIGGNNYYI

-253 YKDGTTAP
+253 YDDGTTAP

-276 SDPIDGTS
+276 SQPIDGS
-284 GWSDWSKG
+284 NGWASYTIS
-292 KIDGSFFEF
+292 GSFFEF
-301 EGRGKGQPGAVE
+301 TGRSNGQPGAVE
-313 STKKIANTKNN
+313 SPKKIANTKNN
-324 IIRLYLQDVHP
+324 IIRLYLKDTTSD
-335 ETQISATD
+335 TQISAKD
-343 GGDGRAAYIRQR
+343 AVDSRAAYIRER
-355 KQDANGGFYYQNYAD
+355 KYDNNSFYYQDFAD
-370 CGSVDHYDF
+370 CGVADHYDF
-379 ELSDAITVFAKGGD
+379 ELSDAITVFEN
-393 QVYKPIIGAEGVK
+393 YYTPITNKPEGVK

-416 GMNVA
+416 GMNVG
-421 INHGQITKVEIRKS
+421 IKHGTITKLEIRKS

-445 VYTGHN
+445 IYTGHK
-451 LSSQYWRSV
+451 LSSTYWRSV

-465 LSREQLK
+465 LSREQLE
-472 KAFGDDVVICE
+472 KAFGKDVVICE
-483 LGKSAVT
+483 LGESKVT

-515 DTEEG
+515 DGEG

-532 NDVKE
+532 SGVKPA
-537 NDSYPIENVMA
+537 DFYPIENVKA

-555 YEFRTGQFDL
+555 YEFRTGKFDL

-579 KDKLQKIYDYET
+579 KDKLQEIYDYEQGI
-591 KIRTLLTDKVRM
+591 KKNLTDARM

-614 TNTEVGKVEIIN
+614 TNTDVGNVEIIN

-636 PDNNGGATN
+636 PSENADATN

-651 VLYPVKKFPVNL
+651 VLYPVKDHSVNL
-663 SSGLAYVVLPAET
+663 SSGLAYVVFPAET
-676 QSLFDDQP
+676 RILFEKQP
-684 DDATHTGAKITY
+684 DETQAGAKITY

>member
-16 GASASTEIKL
+16 GASASTDEIQL
-26 TLGEKKTDSKN
+26 TLGEKKTDSSN
-37 PDWSS
+37 GWSS

-47 AKEAIQQGDFLIFSF
+47 AKEEIKQGDFLIFSF
-62 DEASSSDQY
+62 DAASSSDQY
-71 AICNESGTKIYTEG
+71 AISNEKDDKIYTVG
-85 CKDNQDFYNCAD
+85 CKNNQNWYNCAD
-97 GQKDFV
+97 GQEYFV
-103 LTVTKELYE
+103 LTVTKKFCDD
-112 AIQDGG
+112 IQKDG
-118 LQLQYKG
+118 LLLQYKG
-125 LQNLNGCIKRI
+125 LKNLKGYIKRI
-136 DVAAGTSYKPTGNY
+136 DYKPTGSNVTN

-159 YIENWYSD
+159 YIENWYSN
-167 GFVLKT
+167 GIVLKT
-173 DHDYVDWTLRV
+173 NQDYVDKTLRV

-195 FLKKNKSG
+195 FLKRNDDG

-234 RGEGLRIGGNNYYI
+234 RGNGLRIGGNNYYI

-253 YKDGTTAP
+253 YNDGTTAP

-276 SDPIDGTS
+276 SNPIDGTS

-292 KIDGSFFEF
+292 RIDGSFFEF

-324 IIRLYLQDVHP
+324 IIRLCLQAAQPDAR
-335 ETQISATD
+335 ISATD

-355 KQDANGGFYYQNYAD
+355 KQVGNTDNFYYQNFAD

-379 ELSDAITVFAKGGD
+379 ELSDAITVFDKGD
-393 QVYKPIIGAEGVK
+393 QGYRPIIGAEGVK

-421 INHGQITKVEIRKS
+421 IYHGQITKVEIRKS

-445 VYTGHN
+445 VYTGHH

-490 KEKTTEEGNLTHY
+490 KEKKTDGDLTHY
-503 HYGISFNFTKIP
+503 HYGISFNFTKIS

-532 NDVKE
+532 SGVKPA
-537 NDSYPIENVMA
+537 DFYPIENVKA

-555 YEFRTGQFDL
+555 YEFRTGKFDL
-565 SALDAKEPNAGDAN
+565 SALDATMPNAGDAN
-579 KDKLQKIYDYET
+579 YEKLNKIYDYEQNI
-591 KIRTLLTDKVRM
+591 KSQLTEKVHM

-614 TNTEVGKVEIIN
+614 TNTEVGKVEIIKS
-626 GTSNKTVLKI
+626 TSNKTVLNI
-636 PDNNGGATN
+636 PSENGGATN

-651 VLYPVKKFPVNL
+651 VLYPVKDHSVNL
-663 SSGLAYVVLPAET
+663 SSGLAYVVFPAAT
-676 QSLFDDQP
+676 RILFEQP
-684 DDATHTGAKITY
+684 DDTAQAGAKITY